1 MKNNLS
7 ISLVLSGILCSCLDA
22 QVMDIGTNFYRDYL
36 DLAQNKGIFKATDAP
51 LEFTQRNGT
60 KFTFDKIP
68 NNNAR
73 NNKGNF
79 TALGR
84 NFVVTATHVENGTN
98 AVDYNEKRGV
108 FGNTKY
114 EYLTRYSSTSTSKV
128 YNTETTYLRT
138 TKFIVEG
145 SVDPIDIPDLEI
157 SPASYNDQDIA
168 EIEVR
173 KIENYFKAIKNSG
186 GANGNDIFAYQAG
199 IGLLSLEK
207 PRIDPITGNPTGGYD
222 TIVDKD
228 GTNNQTLGASLNNIN
243 IINSVAYKKK
253 ISLLGDGNEVNGIYV
268 LPFTNDN
275 FRNKLYI
282 GDSGSGFFVYDTLK
296 NKWVLVGVTSVANG
310 TQNYASIVTARDFND
325 YKKEYENLVSGVNVL
340 GSALVQNKDNIFS
353 SANGSNIMLNSNLDL
368 GHGGIVVN
376 SGDFTLNSTNGS
388 KIAKFAGFDI
398 AGGASLNLNVVSD
411 TSVHKLGKGSLIV
424 SSSGNKPLRLGEGV
438 VELRALNAFD
448 KIYLT
453 SGRGLLRL
461 GVNESLNDK
470 IFFGNGGGA
479 LDLNGFDQTFNNIS
493 ANSSD
498 AKITNKNPQ
507 RATLAI
513 NGESGKDT
521 IFHANIDKNIEL
533 KHSGQGKELVFD
545 GGFDIDGALSLENAK
560 VTLQGHP
567 KTHAIGDASV
577 LTPLAKSKIA
587 AAGLSEPVYMDLT
600 RPSTLSQPDWDERKF
615 SAKDGIKLKSSE
627 LTIGKDAKLNG
638 DITAKNSVINL
649 SGELTHYIDKFDGS
663 NTYDDGLKYRQDV
676 QSGNLLVKDVK
687 FDNKIVMDSD
697 SLLRVGGGATK
708 LKELV
713 INGKD
718 TPLAKDVL
726 LGDGKFEIENL
737 EVSGA
742 QKLGFEPDS
751 VVKKSLKIKS
761 FGSENEPVLDFKK
774 VLTLGAGMK
783 FDVDFTAALKGG
795 MALDKTYTLV
805 SAQSIIN
812 EGAIFNNEQ
821 KLGDLFM
828 TYTISDGKIVMKLSD
843 KKGENPAVSSNVVQ
857 ERVSKFSQ
865 RENKILSMLKG
876 TPEFV
881 QAISSGDDEA
891 LRKLAQKADKDMRE
905 ISTSSLKMSIKALQN
920 SNELMNSRLFQVT
933 QLRAKADISQ
943 FKLAGLESDIMPSAK
958 MAYEAAEASR
968 ERNNFWANVNGAYFK
983 DKKSDGDLKFYGTN
997 IGYDR
1002 GYDEFILGVSAG
1014 VSKAKFSSNVLKDDA
1029 KIYSFG
1035 AYGLFER
1042 GAHEIQSNLNFAFIN
1057 SKRSLDEAQKA
1068 SAKGRGILSSNYYKY
1083 KISLSKSG
1091 EYEQSIKPLL
1101 ALELGANGIDG
1112 FKNDRYDQKS
1122 INDFNVAVAAGVEYA
1137 LNSDKNA
1144 FSVQFLVK
1152 QSVYNSEDKS
1162 YVSLN
1167 NSNEYVDY
1175 KLDNNKLSYKL
1186 TLNSDTKLSENLV
1199 LSSQLSGMLDN
1210 DKNYGISGG
1219 LKIEYKF

>member
-7 ISLVLSGILCSCLDA
+7 ISLVLSSILCSCLDA

-60 KFTFDKIP
+60 KFTFNKIP

-84 NFVVTATHVENGTN
+84 NFVVTANHTLLASAATNFNEN
-98 AVDYNEKRGV
+98 RGW
-108 FGNTKY
+108 FGNTLY
-114 EYLTRYSSTSTSKV
+114 EYATNSTQKL
-128 YNTETTYLRT
+128 YGADTTYLRT
-138 TKFIVEG
+138 SKYIVEG
-145 SVDPIDIPDLEI
+145 QIDPLDVPNLEI
-157 SPASYNDQDIA
+157 SSQNQTKDEANA
-168 EIEVR
+168 N
-173 KIENYFKAIKNSG
+173 KIEDRFRDIKNSG
-186 GANGNDIFAYQAG
+186 GASGENILAYEAG
-199 IGLLSLEK
+199 TGSLALEK
-207 PRIDPITGNPTGGYD
+207 PKSDSDGFAEVMSATEFENQN
-222 TIVDKD
+222 IV
-228 GTNNQTLGASLNNIN
+228 NNALGASVNEIG
-243 IINSVAYKKK
+243 VAYSAVYKSHYSSVSKPGVYLFMT
-253 ISLLGDGNEVNGIYV
+253 SNRG
-268 LPFTNDN
+268 
-275 FRNKLYI
+275 FRNRLLP
-282 GDSGSGFFVYDTLK
+282 GDSGSGFFVYDTVAQ
-296 NKWVLVGVTSVANG
+296 KWVLVGVLTGVEDNK
-310 TQNYASIVTARDFND
+310 NYASIVTARDFND
-325 YKKEYENLVSGVNVL
+325 YKKEYEKLVSGVNVL

-353 SANGSNIMLNSNLDL
+353 SANGSNITLSTNLDL
-368 GHGGIVVN
+368 GHGGIVVK

-461 GVNESLNDK
+461 GVNENLNDK

-498 AKITNKNPQ
+498 AKITNENSQ
-507 RATLAI
+507 RVALKI

-521 IFHANIDKNIEL
+521 IFHASIDKNIEL

-587 AAGLSEPVYMDLT
+587 AAGLSEPAYMDLA

-663 NTYDDGLKYRQDV
+663 NTYDDGLKYRQDIE
-676 QSGNLLVKDVK
+676 SKNLLVKDVK

-726 LGDGKFEIENL
+726 LGDGKFEVENL

-751 VVKKSLKIKS
+751 LIKKSLKIKS

-805 SAQSIIN
+805 SAQNIIN

-828 TYTISDGKIVMKLSD
+828 TYAISDGKIVMKLSD

-865 RENKILSMLKG
+865 REDKILSMLKG

-891 LRKLAQKADKDMRE
+891 LRKLAQKADKDMKE
-905 ISTSSLKMSIKALQN
+905 ISTSSLKVSIKALQN

-983 DKKSDGDLKFYGTN
+983 DRQSDGDLKFYGTN

-1068 SAKGRGILSSNYYKY
+1068 SVKGRGILSSNYYKY

-1137 LNSDKNA
+1137 LNSEKNA

-1186 TLNSDTKLSENLV
+1186 TLNSDAKLSENLV

>member
-7 ISLVLSGILCSCLDA
+7 ISLVLSSILCSCLDA
-22 QVMDIGTNFYRDYL
+22 QVMDVGTNFYRDYL
-36 DLAQNKGIFKATDAP
+36 DLAQNKGIFKATDTP
-51 LEFTQRNGT
+51 LEFTQRNGA
-60 KFTFDKIP
+60 KFTFNKIP

-79 TALGR
+79 TSLGR
-84 NFVVTATHVENGTN
+84 NFVVTANHTLLASAATNFNEN
-98 AVDYNEKRGV
+98 RGW
-108 FGNTKY
+108 FGNTLY
-114 EYLTRYSSTSTSKV
+114 EYATNSTQKL
-128 YNTETTYLRT
+128 YGADTTYLRT
-138 TKFIVEG
+138 SKYIVEG
-145 SVDPIDIPDLEI
+145 QIDPLDVPNLEI
-157 SPASYNDQDIA
+157 SSQDQTKDEA
-168 EIEVR
+168 NAK
-173 KIENYFKAIKNSG
+173 KIEDRFRDIKNSG
-186 GANGNDIFAYQAG
+186 GASGENILAYEAG
-199 IGLLSLEK
+199 TGSLALEK
-207 PRIDPITGNPTGGYD
+207 PKSD
-222 TIVDKD
+222 TDGFAEVMSATEFENQNIV
-228 GTNNQTLGASLNNIN
+228 NNALGASVSEIG
-243 IINSVAYKKK
+243 VAYSAVYKSHYSSVSKPGVYLFMT
-253 ISLLGDGNEVNGIYV
+253 SNRG
-268 LPFTNDN
+268 
-275 FRNKLYI
+275 FRNRLLP
-282 GDSGSGFFVYDTLK
+282 GDSGSGFFVYDTVAQ
-296 NKWVLVGVTSVANG
+296 KWVLVGVLTGVEDNK
-310 TQNYASIVTARDFND
+310 NYASIVTARDFND
-325 YKKEYENLVSGVNVL
+325 YKKGYENLVSGVNVL
-340 GSALVQNKDNIFS
+340 GSALVKNKDNIFS
-353 SANGSNIMLNSNLDL
+353 SANGSNITLSTNLDL

-398 AGGASLNLNVVSD
+398 ARGASLNLNVTSD

-424 SSSGNKPLRLGEGV
+424 SSSGNKPLRLGDGV

-461 GVNESLNDK
+461 GVDENLNDK

-479 LDLNGFDQTFNNIS
+479 LDLNGFDQTFDNIS

-498 AKITNKNPQ
+498 AKITNANSQ
-507 RATLAI
+507 RATLKI

-521 IFHANIDKNIEL
+521 IFHASIDKNIEL
-533 KHSGQGKELVFD
+533 RHSGQGKELIFD

-567 KTHAIGDASV
+567 KTHAVGDASV

-587 AAGLSEPVYMDLT
+587 AAGLSEPAYMDLT

-663 NTYDDGLKYRQDV
+663 NTYDDGLKYRQDIE
-676 QSGNLLVKDVK
+676 SKNLLVKDVK

-726 LGDGKFEIENL
+726 LGDGKFEVENL

-751 VVKKSLKIKS
+751 LIKKSLKIKS

-805 SAQSIIN
+805 SAQNIIN

-828 TYTISDGKIVMKLSD
+828 TYAISDGKIVMKLSD

-857 ERVSKFSQ
+857 ESVSKFSQ

-983 DKKSDGDLKFYGTN
+983 DRQSDGDLKFYGTN

-1014 VSKAKFSSNVLKDDA
+1014 VSKAKFSSDILKDDA

-1057 SKRSLDEAQKA
+1057 SKRGLDEAQKA

-1091 EYEQSIKPLL
+1091 EFEQSIKPLL

-1122 INDFNVAVAAGVEYA
+1122 VNDFNVAVAAGVEYA

>member
-1 MKNNLS
+1 MKNNLG
-7 ISLVLSGILCSCLDA
+7 ISLVVSSILCSCLDA
-22 QVMDIGTNFYRDYL
+22 QVMDVGTNFYRDYL

-51 LEFTQRNGT
+51 LEFTQRNGG
-60 KFTFDKIP
+60 KFTFNKIP

-84 NFVVTATHVENGTN
+84 NFVVTANHTLLASAATNFNEN
-98 AVDYNEKRGV
+98 RGW
-108 FGNTKY
+108 FGNTLY
-114 EYLTRYSSTSTSKV
+114 EYATNSTQKL
-128 YNTETTYLRT
+128 YGADTTYLRT
-138 TKFIVEG
+138 SKYIVEG
-145 SVDPIDIPDLEI
+145 QIDPLDVPNLEI
-157 SPASYNDQDIA
+157 SSQDQAKDEA
-168 EIEVR
+168 NAN
-173 KIENYFKAIKNSG
+173 KIEDRFRDIKNSG
-186 GANGNDIFAYQAG
+186 GASGENILAYEAG
-199 IGLLSLEK
+199 TGSLALEK
-207 PRIDPITGNPTGGYD
+207 PKSD
-222 TIVDKD
+222 TDGFAEVMSATEFEHQNIV
-228 GTNNQTLGASLNNIN
+228 NNALGASVNEIG
-243 IINSVAYKKK
+243 VAYSAVYKSHYSSVSKPGVYLFMT
-253 ISLLGDGNEVNGIYV
+253 SNRG
-268 LPFTNDN
+268 
-275 FRNKLYI
+275 FRNRLLP
-282 GDSGSGFFVYDTLK
+282 GDSGSGFFVYDTVAQ
-296 NKWVLVGVTSVANG
+296 KWVLVGVLTGVEDNK
-310 TQNYASIVTARDFND
+310 NYASIVTARDFND

-340 GSALVQNKDNIFS
+340 GSALVKNKDNIFS
-353 SANGSNIMLNSNLDL
+353 SANGSNITLSSNLDL

-398 AGGASLNLNVVSD
+398 ARGASLNLNVTSD
-411 TSVHKLGKGSLIV
+411 TSVHKVGKGSLIV

-461 GVNESLNDK
+461 GVNENLNNK

-479 LDLNGFDQTFNNIS
+479 LDLNGFDQTFDNIS

-498 AKITNKNPQ
+498 AKITNANSQ
-507 RATLAI
+507 RATLTI

-521 IFHANIDKNIEL
+521 IFHASIDKNIEL

-567 KTHAIGDASV
+567 KTHAVGDASV

-587 AAGLSEPVYMDLT
+587 AAGLSEPAYMDLA

-663 NTYDDGLKYRQDV
+663 NTYDDGLKYRQDIE
-676 QSGNLLVKDVK
+676 SKNLLVKDVK

-697 SLLRVGGGATK
+697 SLLRVGGGTTK

-726 LGDGKFEIENL
+726 LGDGKFEVENL

-751 VVKKSLKIKS
+751 LIKKSLKIKS

-805 SAQSIIN
+805 SAQKIIN

-828 TYTISDGKIVMKLSD
+828 TYAINGGKIEMKLSD
-843 KKGENPAVSSNVVQ
+843 KKGENPAVSPNIVQ
-857 ERVSKFSQ
+857 ERVLKFSQ
-865 RENKILSMLKG
+865 RENKILNMLKG
-876 TPEFV
+876 TPDFM

-891 LRKLAQKADKDMRE
+891 LRKLAQKADKNMRE
-905 ISTSSLKMSIKALQN
+905 ISTSSLKMSMKALQN

-933 QLRAKADISQ
+933 QLRAKADISE

-958 MAYEAAEASR
+958 MAYDAAEASR
-968 ERNNFWANVNGAYFK
+968 ERNNFWVNANGAYFK
-983 DKKSDGDLKFYGTN
+983 DRQSDGDLKFYGTN

-1014 VSKAKFSSNVLKDDA
+1014 VSKAKFSSNMLKDDA
-1029 KIYSFG
+1029 KIYSLG

-1042 GAHEIQSNLNFAFIN
+1042 GPHEIQSNLNFAFIN

-1068 SAKGRGILSSNYYKY
+1068 SVKGRGILSSNYYKY
-1083 KISLSKSG
+1083 KILLSKSG

-1186 TLNSDTKLSENLV
+1186 TLNSETKLSENLV

>member
-7 ISLVLSGILCSCLDA
+7 ISLVLSSILYSCLDA

-60 KFTFDKIP
+60 KFTFNKIP

-79 TALGR
+79 TSLGR
-84 NFVVTATHVENGTN
+84 NFVVTANHTLLASAATNFNEN
-98 AVDYNEKRGV
+98 RGW
-108 FGNTKY
+108 FGNTLY
-114 EYLTRYSSTSTSKV
+114 EYATNSTQKL
-128 YNTETTYLRT
+128 YGADTTYLRT
-138 TKFIVEG
+138 SKYIVEG
-145 SVDPIDIPDLEI
+145 QIDPLDVPNLEI
-157 SPASYNDQDIA
+157 SSQDQTKDEA
-168 EIEVR
+168 NANNIEDR
-173 KIENYFKAIKNSG
+173 FRDIKNSG
-186 GANGNDIFAYQAG
+186 GASGENILAYEAG
-199 IGLLSLEK
+199 TGSLALEK
-207 PRIDPITGNPTGGYD
+207 PKSD
-222 TIVDKD
+222 TDGFAEVMSATEFEHQNIV
-228 GTNNQTLGASLNNIN
+228 NNALGASVNEIG
-243 IINSVAYKKK
+243 VAYSAVYKSHYSSVSKPGVYLFMT
-253 ISLLGDGNEVNGIYV
+253 SSRS
-268 LPFTNDN
+268 
-275 FRNKLYI
+275 FRNRLLP
-282 GDSGSGFFVYDTLK
+282 GDSGSGFFVYDTVAQ
-296 NKWVLVGVTSVANG
+296 KWVLVGVLTGVEDNK
-310 TQNYASIVTARDFND
+310 NYASIVTARDFND

-353 SANGSNIMLNSNLDL
+353 SANGSNITLNSNLDL

-376 SGDFTLNSTNGS
+376 SGDFTLNSTNDS

-398 AGGASLNLNVVSD
+398 AVGASLNLNVTSD

-424 SSSGNKPLRLGEGV
+424 SSSGNKPLRLGDGV

-461 GVNESLNDK
+461 GVNENLNDRV
-470 IFFGNGGGA
+470 FFGNGGGE
-479 LDLNGFDQTFNNIS
+479 LDLNGFDQTFDNIS

-498 AKITNKNPQ
+498 AKITNANSQ
-507 RATLAI
+507 RATLTI

-521 IFHANIDKNIEL
+521 IFHASIDKNIEL
-533 KHSGQGKELVFD
+533 RHSGQGKELVFD

-587 AAGLSEPVYMDLT
+587 AAGLSEPDYMDLT

-663 NTYDDGLKYRQDV
+663 NTYDDGLKYRQDIE
-676 QSGNLLVKDVK
+676 SKNLLVKDVK

-697 SLLRVGGGATK
+697 SLLRVGGGTTK

-726 LGDGKFEIENL
+726 LGDGKFEVENL

-751 VVKKSLKIKS
+751 LIKKSLKIKS

-805 SAQSIIN
+805 SAQNIIN

-828 TYTISDGKIVMKLSD
+828 TYAISDGKIVMKLSD

-857 ERVSKFSQ
+857 ESVSKFSQ

-891 LRKLAQKADKDMRE
+891 LRKLAQKADKDMKE
-905 ISTSSLKMSIKALQN
+905 ISTSSLKVSIKALQN

-983 DKKSDGDLKFYGTN
+983 DRQSDGDLKFYGTN

-1122 INDFNVAVAAGVEYA
+1122 INDFNVAVTAGVEYA
-1137 LNSDKNA
+1137 LNSDKSA

-1167 NSNEYVDY
+1167 NSSEYVDY

>member
-7 ISLVLSGILCSCLDA
+7 ISLVLSSILCSCLDA

-36 DLAQNKGIFKATDAP
+36 DLAQNKGIFKASDAP

-79 TALGR
+79 TSLGR
-84 NFVVTATHVENGTN
+84 SFVVTANHTLLASAATNFNEN
-98 AVDYNEKRGV
+98 RGW
-108 FGNTKY
+108 FGNTLY
-114 EYLTRYSSTSTSKV
+114 EYATNSTQKL
-128 YNTETTYLRT
+128 YGADTTYLRT
-138 TKFIVEG
+138 SKYIVEG
-145 SVDPIDIPDLEI
+145 QIDPLDVPNLEI
-157 SPASYNDQDIA
+157 SSQDQTKDEA
-168 EIEVR
+168 NAK
-173 KIENYFKAIKNSG
+173 KIEDRFRDIKNSG
-186 GANGNDIFAYQAG
+186 GASGENILAYEAG
-199 IGLLSLEK
+199 TGSLALEK
-207 PRIDPITGNPTGGYD
+207 PKSDSDGFAEVMSATEFENQN
-222 TIVDKD
+222 IV
-228 GTNNQTLGASLNNIN
+228 NNALGASVNEIG
-243 IINSVAYKKK
+243 VAYSAVYKSHYSSVSKPGVYLFMT
-253 ISLLGDGNEVNGIYV
+253 SNRG
-268 LPFTNDN
+268 
-275 FRNKLYI
+275 FRNRLLP
-282 GDSGSGFFVYDTLK
+282 GDSGSGFFVYDTVAQ
-296 NKWVLVGVTSVANG
+296 KWVLVGVLTGVEDNK
-310 TQNYASIVTARDFND
+310 NYASIVTARDFND

-353 SANGSNIMLNSNLDL
+353 SVNGSNITLNSNLDL

-376 SGDFTLNSTNGS
+376 SGDLTLNSTNGS

-461 GVNESLNDK
+461 GVNENLNDK

-498 AKITNKNPQ
+498 AKITNENSQ

-521 IFHANIDKNIEL
+521 IFHASIDKNIEL

-587 AAGLSEPVYMDLT
+587 AAGLSEPAYMDLT

-663 NTYDDGLKYRQDV
+663 NTYNDGLKYRQDIE
-676 QSGNLLVKDVK
+676 SKNLLVKDVK
-687 FDNKIVMDSD
+687 FDNKIVIDSD
-697 SLLRVGGGATK
+697 SLLRVGGGVTK

-726 LGDGKFEIENL
+726 LGDGKFEVENL

-742 QKLGFEPDS
+742 QKLSFEPDS
-751 VVKKSLKIKS
+751 LIKKSLKIKS

-805 SAQSIIN
+805 SAQNIIN

-828 TYTISDGKIVMKLSD
+828 TYAISDGKIVMKLSD
-843 KKGENPAVSSNVVQ
+843 KKGENPAISSNVVQ

-905 ISTSSLKMSIKALQN
+905 ISTSSIKMSIKALQN

-983 DKKSDGDLKFYGTN
+983 DRQSDGDLKFYGTN

-1014 VSKAKFSSNVLKDDA
+1014 VSKAKFSSDILKDDA

-1091 EYEQSIKPLL
+1091 EFEQSIKPLL
-1101 ALELGANGIDG
+1101 ALEFGANGIDG

-1137 LNSDKNA
+1137 LNSEKNA

-1167 NSNEYVDY
+1167 NSSEYVDY

>member
-7 ISLVLSGILCSCLDA
+7 ISLVLSSVLCSCLDA

-60 KFTFDKIP
+60 KFTFNKIP

-79 TALGR
+79 TSLGR
-84 NFVVTATHVENGTN
+84 NFVVTANHTLLASAATNFNEN
-98 AVDYNEKRGV
+98 RGW
-108 FGNTKY
+108 FGNTLY
-114 EYLTRYSSTSTSKV
+114 EYATNSTQKL
-128 YNTETTYLRT
+128 YGADTTYLRT
-138 TKFIVEG
+138 SKYIVEG
-145 SVDPIDIPDLEI
+145 QIDPLDVPNLEI
-157 SPASYNDQDIA
+157 SSQDQAKDEA
-168 EIEVR
+168 NAN
-173 KIENYFKAIKNSG
+173 KIEDRFRDIKNSG
-186 GANGNDIFAYQAG
+186 GASGENILAYEAG
-199 IGLLSLEK
+199 TGSLALEK
-207 PRIDPITGNPTGGYD
+207 PKSDSDGFAEVMSATEFENQN
-222 TIVDKD
+222 IV
-228 GTNNQTLGASLNNIN
+228 NNALSASVNEIG
-243 IINSVAYKKK
+243 VAYSAVYKSHYSSVSKP
-253 ISLLGDGNEVNGIYV
+253 GIY
-268 LPFTNDN
+268 LFMTSNRG
-275 FRNKLYI
+275 FRNRLLP
-282 GDSGSGFFVYDTLK
+282 GDSGSGFFVYDTVAQ
-296 NKWVLVGVTSVANG
+296 KWVLVGVLTGVEDNK
-310 TQNYASIVTARDFND
+310 NYASIVTARDFND
-325 YKKEYENLVSGVNVL
+325 YKQEYENLVSGVNVL

-353 SANGSNIMLNSNLDL
+353 SANGSNITLNTNLDL

-398 AGGASLNLNVVSD
+398 ARGASLNLNVTSD
-411 TSVHKLGKGSLIV
+411 TSVHKVGKGSLIV

-461 GVNESLNDK
+461 GVNENLNDK

-479 LDLNGFDQTFNNIS
+479 LDINGFDQTFDNIS

-498 AKITNKNPQ
+498 AKITNANSQ
-507 RATLAI
+507 RAMLTI

-521 IFHANIDKNIEL
+521 IFHASIDKNIEL

-577 LTPLAKSKIA
+577 LTNEAKSKIA
-587 AAGLSEPVYMDLT
+587 AAGLSEPAYMDLT

-663 NTYDDGLKYRQDV
+663 NTYNDGLKYRQDIE
-676 QSGNLLVKDVK
+676 SKNLLVKDVK
-687 FDNKIVMDSD
+687 FDNKIVIDSD
-697 SLLRVGGGATK
+697 SLLKVGGGTTK

-726 LGDGKFEIENL
+726 LGDGKFEVENL

-751 VVKKSLKIKS
+751 LIKKSLKIKS

-828 TYTISDGKIVMKLSD
+828 TYAINGGKIEMKLSD
-843 KKGENPAVSSNVVQ
+843 KKGENPAVSPNIVQ

-865 RENKILSMLKG
+865 RESKILSMLKG

-891 LRKLAQKADKDMRE
+891 LRKLAQKADKEMKE

-983 DKKSDGDLKFYGTN
+983 DKISDGDLKFYGTN

-1002 GYDEFILGVSAG
+1002 GYDEFILGLSAG
-1014 VSKAKFSSNVLKDDA
+1014 VSKAKFSSNMLKDDA

-1035 AYGLFER
+1035 AYWLFER

-1057 SKRSLDEAQKA
+1057 SKRSLDERQKA
-1068 SAKGRGILSSNYYKY
+1068 SVKGRGILSSNYYKY

-1091 EYEQSIKPLL
+1091 EFEQSIKPLL
-1101 ALELGANGIDG
+1101 ALELGTNGIDG

-1167 NSNEYVDY
+1167 NSSEYVDY

-1199 LSSQLSGMLDN
+1199 LSSQLSGMLDK

>member
-7 ISLVLSGILCSCLDA
+7 ISLVLSSILCSCLDA

-51 LEFTQRNGT
+51 LEFAQRNGT
-60 KFTFDKIP
+60 KFTFNKIP

-79 TALGR
+79 TSLGR
-84 NFVVTATHVENGTN
+84 NFVVTANHTLLASAATNFNEN
-98 AVDYNEKRGV
+98 RGW
-108 FGNTKY
+108 FGNTLY
-114 EYLTRYSSTSTSKV
+114 EYATNSTQKL
-128 YNTETTYLRT
+128 YGADTTYLRT
-138 TKFIVEG
+138 SKYIVEG
-145 SVDPIDIPDLEI
+145 QIDPLDVPNLEI
-157 SPASYNDQDIA
+157 SSQDQTKDEA
-168 EIEVR
+168 NAK
-173 KIENYFKAIKNSG
+173 KIEDRFRDIKNSG
-186 GANGNDIFAYQAG
+186 GASGENILAYEAG
-199 IGLLSLEK
+199 TGSLALEK
-207 PRIDPITGNPTGGYD
+207 PKSDSDGFAEVMSATEFENQN
-222 TIVDKD
+222 IV
-228 GTNNQTLGASLNNIN
+228 NNALGASVNEIG
-243 IINSVAYKKK
+243 VAYSAVYKSHYSSVSKPGVYLFMT
-253 ISLLGDGNEVNGIYV
+253 SNRG
-268 LPFTNDN
+268 
-275 FRNKLYI
+275 FRNRLLP
-282 GDSGSGFFVYDTLK
+282 GDSGSGFFVYDTVAQ
-296 NKWVLVGVTSVANG
+296 KWVLVGVLTGVEDNK
-310 TQNYASIVTARDFND
+310 NYASIVTARDFND

-353 SANGSNIMLNSNLDL
+353 SANGSNITLNSNLDL

-376 SGDFTLNSTNGS
+376 SGDLTLNSTNGS

-398 AGGASLNLNVVSD
+398 ARGASLNLNVVSD

-461 GVNESLNDK
+461 GVNENLNDK

-479 LDLNGFDQTFNNIS
+479 LDLNGFDQTFDNIS

-498 AKITNKNPQ
+498 AKITNENPQ

-513 NGESGKDT
+513 NGESGEDT
-521 IFHANIDKNIEL
+521 IFHASIDKNIEL

-567 KTHAIGDASV
+567 KMHAIGDASV

-587 AAGLSEPVYMDLT
+587 AAGLSEPAYMDLT

-663 NTYDDGLKYRQDV
+663 NTYDDGLKYRQDIE
-676 QSGNLLVKDVK
+676 SKNLLVKDVK

-713 INGKD
+713 INGKG

-726 LGDGKFEIENL
+726 LGDGKFEVENL

-751 VVKKSLKIKS
+751 LIKKSLKIKS

-805 SAQSIIN
+805 SAQNIIN

-828 TYTISDGKIVMKLSD
+828 TYAISDGKIVMKLSD

-891 LRKLAQKADKDMRE
+891 LRKLAQKADKDMKE
-905 ISTSSLKMSIKALQN
+905 ISTSSLKMSIKVLQN

-983 DKKSDGDLKFYGTN
+983 DRQSDGDLKFYGTN

-1068 SAKGRGILSSNYYKY
+1068 SVKGRGILSSNYYKY

>member
-7 ISLVLSGILCSCLDA
+7 ISLVLSSILCSCLDA

-51 LEFTQRNGT
+51 LEFTQRNGA
-60 KFTFDKIP
+60 KFRFDKIP

-79 TALGR
+79 TSLGR
-84 NFVVTATHVENGTN
+84 NFVVTANHTLLASAATNFNEN
-98 AVDYNEKRGV
+98 RGW
-108 FGNTKY
+108 FGNTLY
-114 EYLTRYSSTSTSKV
+114 EYATNSTQKL
-128 YNTETTYLRT
+128 YGADTTYLRT
-138 TKFIVEG
+138 SKYIVEG
-145 SVDPIDIPDLEI
+145 QIDPLDVPNLEI
-157 SPASYNDQDIA
+157 SSQDQTKDEA
-168 EIEVR
+168 NAK
-173 KIENYFKAIKNSG
+173 KIEDRFRDIKNSG
-186 GANGNDIFAYQAG
+186 GASGENILAYEAG
-199 IGLLSLEK
+199 TGSLALEK
-207 PRIDPITGNPTGGYD
+207 PKSD
-222 TIVDKD
+222 TDGFAEVMSATEFENQNIV
-228 GTNNQTLGASLNNIN
+228 NNALGASVNEIG
-243 IINSVAYKKK
+243 VAYSAVYKSHYSSVSKPGVYLFMT
-253 ISLLGDGNEVNGIYV
+253 SNRG
-268 LPFTNDN
+268 
-275 FRNKLYI
+275 FRNRLLP
-282 GDSGSGFFVYDTLK
+282 GDSGSGFFVYDTVAQ
-296 NKWVLVGVTSVANG
+296 KWVLVGVLTGVEDNK
-310 TQNYASIVTARDFND
+310 NYASIVTARDFND

-353 SANGSNIMLNSNLDL
+353 SVNGSNITLNSNLDL

-376 SGDFTLNSTNGS
+376 SGDLTLNSTNGS

-461 GVNESLNDK
+461 GVNENLNDK

-498 AKITNKNPQ
+498 AKITNENSQ

-521 IFHANIDKNIEL
+521 IFHASIDKNIEL

-587 AAGLSEPVYMDLT
+587 AAGLSEPAYMDLT

-663 NTYDDGLKYRQDV
+663 NTYDDGLKYRQDIE
-676 QSGNLLVKDVK
+676 SKNLLVKDVK

-726 LGDGKFEIENL
+726 LGDGKFEVENL

-751 VVKKSLKIKS
+751 LIKKSLKIKN

-805 SAQSIIN
+805 SAQNIIN

-821 KLGDLFM
+821 KLEDLFM
-828 TYTISDGKIVMKLSD
+828 TYAISDGKIVMKLSD

-983 DKKSDGDLKFYGTN
+983 DKISDGDLKFYGTN

-1014 VSKAKFSSNVLKDDA
+1014 VSKAKFSSDILKDDA

-1042 GAHEIQSNLNFAFIN
+1042 GVHEIQSNLNFAFIN
-1057 SKRSLDEAQKA
+1057 SKRSLYEAQKA
-1068 SAKGRGILSSNYYKY
+1068 SVKGRGILSSNYYKY

-1101 ALELGANGIDG
+1101 ALELGTNGIDG

>member
-7 ISLVLSGILCSCLDA
+7 ISLVLSSILCSCLDA

-60 KFTFDKIP
+60 KFRFDKIP

-84 NFVVTATHVENGTN
+84 NFVVTANHTLLASAATNFDEN
-98 AVDYNEKRGV
+98 RGW
-108 FGNTKY
+108 FGNTLY
-114 EYLTRYSSTSTSKV
+114 EYATNSTQKL
-128 YNTETTYLRT
+128 YGADTTYLRT
-138 TKFIVEG
+138 SKYIVEG
-145 SVDPIDIPDLEI
+145 QIDPLDVPNLDI
-157 SPASYNDQDIA
+157 SSQDQTKDEA
-168 EIEVR
+168 NAK
-173 KIENYFKAIKNSG
+173 KIEDRFRDIKNSG
-186 GANGNDIFAYQAG
+186 GASGENILAYEAG
-199 IGLLSLEK
+199 TGSLALEK
-207 PRIDPITGNPTGGYD
+207 PKSDSDGFAEVMSATEFENQN
-222 TIVDKD
+222 IV
-228 GTNNQTLGASLNNIN
+228 NNALGASVNEIG
-243 IINSVAYKKK
+243 VAYSAVYKSHYSSVSKPGVYLFMT
-253 ISLLGDGNEVNGIYV
+253 SNRG
-268 LPFTNDN
+268 
-275 FRNKLYI
+275 FRNRLLP
-282 GDSGSGFFVYDTLK
+282 GDSGSGFFVYDTVAQ
-296 NKWVLVGVTSVANG
+296 KWVLVGVLTGVEDNK
-310 TQNYASIVTARDFND
+310 NYASIVTARDFND
-325 YKKEYENLVSGVNVL
+325 YKQEYENLVSGVNVL

-353 SANGSNIMLNSNLDL
+353 SANGSNITLNFNLDL

-398 AGGASLNLNVVSD
+398 AGGASLNLNVTSD

-461 GVNESLNDK
+461 GVNENLNDK

-479 LDLNGFDQTFNNIS
+479 LDLNGFDQTFDNIS

-498 AKITNKNPQ
+498 AKITNANSQ
-507 RATLAI
+507 RATLTI

-521 IFHANIDKNIEL
+521 IFHASIDKNIEL
-533 KHSGQGKELVFD
+533 RHSGQGKELVFD

-587 AAGLSEPVYMDLT
+587 AAGLSEPAYMDLT
-600 RPSTLSQPDWDERKF
+600 RPSTLYQPDWDERKF

-663 NTYDDGLKYRQDV
+663 NTYDDGLKYRQDIE
-676 QSGNLLVKDVK
+676 SGNLLVKDVK

-697 SLLRVGGGATK
+697 SLLRVGGGTTK

-726 LGDGKFEIENL
+726 LGDGKFEVENL
-737 EVSGA
+737 EISGA

-805 SAQSIIN
+805 SAQNIIN

-828 TYTISDGKIVMKLSD
+828 TYAISDGKIVMKLSD

-881 QAISSGDDEA
+881 QAISSDDDEA
-891 LRKLAQKADKDMRE
+891 LRKLAQKADKDMKE

-933 QLRAKADISQ
+933 QLRTKADISQ

-983 DKKSDGDLKFYGTN
+983 DRQSDGDLKFYGTN
-997 IGYDR
+997 VGYDR

-1042 GAHEIQSNLNFAFIN
+1042 GPHEIQSNLNFAFIN

-1068 SAKGRGILSSNYYKY
+1068 SVKGRGILSSNYYKY

-1091 EYEQSIKPLL
+1091 EFEQSIKPLL
-1101 ALELGANGIDG
+1101 ALELGTNGIDG

-1122 INDFNVAVAAGVEYA
+1122 VNDFNVAVAAGVEYA

>member
-7 ISLVLSGILCSCLDA
+7 ISLVVSSILSSCLDA

-36 DLAQNKGIFKATDAP
+36 DFAQNKGIFKATDAP
-51 LEFTQRNGT
+51 LEFTQRNGA
-60 KFTFDKIP
+60 KFRFDKIP

-79 TALGR
+79 TSIGR
-84 NFVVTATHVENGTN
+84 NFVVTANHTLLASAATNFNEN
-98 AVDYNEKRGV
+98 RGW
-108 FGNTKY
+108 FGNTLY
-114 EYLTRYSSTSTSKV
+114 EYATNSTQKL
-128 YNTETTYLRT
+128 YGADTTYLRT
-138 TKFIVEG
+138 SKYIVEG
-145 SVDPIDIPDLEI
+145 QIDPLDVPNLEI
-157 SPASYNDQDIA
+157 SSQDQAKDEA
-168 EIEVR
+168 NAK
-173 KIENYFKAIKNSG
+173 KIEDRFRDIKNSG
-186 GANGNDIFAYQAG
+186 GASGENILAYEAG
-199 IGLLSLEK
+199 TGSLALEK
-207 PRIDPITGNPTGGYD
+207 PKSDSDGFAEVMSATEFEHQN
-222 TIVDKD
+222 IV
-228 GTNNQTLGASLNNIN
+228 NNALGASVNEIG
-243 IINSVAYKKK
+243 VAYSAVYKSHYSSVSKPGVYLFMT
-253 ISLLGDGNEVNGIYV
+253 SNRG
-268 LPFTNDN
+268 
-275 FRNKLYI
+275 FRNRLLP
-282 GDSGSGFFVYDTLK
+282 GDSGSGFFVYDTVAQ
-296 NKWVLVGVTSVANG
+296 KWVLVGVLTGVEDNK
-310 TQNYASIVTARDFND
+310 NYASIVTARDFND
-325 YKKEYENLVSGVNVL
+325 YKKEYKNLVSGVNVL

-353 SANGSNIMLNSNLDL
+353 SANGSNITLNSNLDL

-461 GVNESLNDK
+461 GVNENLNDK

-479 LDLNGFDQTFNNIS
+479 LELNGFDQTFNNIS

-498 AKITNKNPQ
+498 AKITNENSQ
-507 RATLAI
+507 RVALKI

-521 IFHANIDKNIEL
+521 IFHASIDKNIEL

-587 AAGLSEPVYMDLT
+587 AAGLSEPAYMDLT
-600 RPSTLSQPDWDERKF
+600 RPSTLSQPDWDERNF

-627 LTIGKDAKLNG
+627 LTIGKYAKLNG

-663 NTYDDGLKYRQDV
+663 NTYDDGLKYRQDIE
-676 QSGNLLVKDVK
+676 SKNLLVKDVK

-697 SLLRVGGGATK
+697 SLLRVGGGVTK

-726 LGDGKFEIENL
+726 LGDGKFEVENL

-742 QKLGFEPDS
+742 QKLGFEPNS
-751 VVKKSLKIKS
+751 LIKKSLKIKS

-821 KLGDLFM
+821 KFGDLFM
-828 TYTISDGKIVMKLSD
+828 TYAINGGKIEMKLSD
-843 KKGENPAVSSNVVQ
+843 KKGENPAVSPNIVQ

-891 LRKLAQKADKDMRE
+891 LRKLAQKADKDMKE
-905 ISTSSLKMSIKALQN
+905 ISTSSLKVSIKALQN

-968 ERNNFWANVNGAYFK
+968 ERSNFWANVNGAYFK
-983 DKKSDGDLKFYGTN
+983 DKINDGDLKFYGTN

-1014 VSKAKFSSNVLKDDA
+1014 VSKAKFISNVLKDDA

-1042 GAHEIQSNLNFAFIN
+1042 GPHEIQSNLNFAFIN

-1068 SAKGRGILSSNYYKY
+1068 SVKGRGILSSNYYKY

-1091 EYEQSIKPLL
+1091 EFEQSIKPLL
-1101 ALELGANGIDG
+1101 ALELGANGIVG

-1122 INDFNVAVAAGVEYA
+1122 INDFNVAVVAGVEYA
-1137 LNSDKNA
+1137 LNSEKNA

>member
-7 ISLVLSGILCSCLDA
+7 ISLVLSSILCSCLDA

-51 LEFTQRNGT
+51 LEFTQRNGA
-60 KFTFDKIP
+60 KFTFNKIP

-79 TALGR
+79 TSLGR
-84 NFVVTATHVENGTN
+84 NFVVTANHTLLASAATNFNEN
-98 AVDYNEKRGV
+98 RGW
-108 FGNTKY
+108 FGNTLY
-114 EYLTRYSSTSTSKV
+114 EYATNSTQKL
-128 YNTETTYLRT
+128 YGADTTYLRT
-138 TKFIVEG
+138 SKYIVEG
-145 SVDPIDIPDLEI
+145 QIDPLDVPNLEI
-157 SPASYNDQDIA
+157 SSQDQTKDEA
-168 EIEVR
+168 NAN
-173 KIENYFKAIKNSG
+173 KIEDRFRDIKNSG
-186 GANGNDIFAYQAG
+186 GASGENILAYEAG
-199 IGLLSLEK
+199 TGSLALEK
-207 PRIDPITGNPTGGYD
+207 PKSDSDGFAEVMSATEFENQN
-222 TIVDKD
+222 IV
-228 GTNNQTLGASLNNIN
+228 NNALGASVNEIG
-243 IINSVAYKKK
+243 VAYSAVYKSHYSSVSKPGVYLFMT
-253 ISLLGDGNEVNGIYV
+253 SNRG
-268 LPFTNDN
+268 
-275 FRNKLYI
+275 FRNRLLP
-282 GDSGSGFFVYDTLK
+282 GDSGSGFFVYDTVAQ
-296 NKWVLVGVTSVANG
+296 KWVLVGVLTGVEDNK
-310 TQNYASIVTARDFND
+310 NYASIVTARDFND

-353 SANGSNIMLNSNLDL
+353 SANGSNITLNSNLDL

-376 SGDFTLNSTNGS
+376 SGDLTLNSTNGS

-398 AGGASLNLNVVSD
+398 ARGASLNLNVTSD

-461 GVNESLNDK
+461 GVNENLNDK

-498 AKITNKNPQ
+498 AKITNENSQ

-587 AAGLSEPVYMDLT
+587 AAGLSEPAYMDLT

-663 NTYDDGLKYRQDV
+663 NTYNDGLKYRQDIE
-676 QSGNLLVKDVK
+676 SKNLLVKDVK
-687 FDNKIVMDSD
+687 FDNKIVIDSD

-726 LGDGKFEIENL
+726 LGDGKFEVENL

-751 VVKKSLKIKS
+751 LIKKSLKIKS

-805 SAQSIIN
+805 SAQNIIN

-828 TYTISDGKIVMKLSD
+828 TYAISDGKIVMKLSD
-843 KKGENPAVSSNVVQ
+843 KKGENPAISSNVVQ

-881 QAISSGDDEA
+881 HANSSGDDEA

-933 QLRAKADISQ
+933 QLRTKADISQ

-983 DKKSDGDLKFYGTN
+983 DRQSDGDLKFYGTN
-997 IGYDR
+997 VGYDR

-1035 AYGLFER
+1035 AYGLFEK
-1042 GAHEIQSNLNFAFIN
+1042 GPHEIQSNLNFAFIN

-1091 EYEQSIKPLL
+1091 EFEQSIKPLL
-1101 ALELGANGIDG
+1101 ALELGANDIDG

-1122 INDFNVAVAAGVEYA
+1122 VNDFNVAVAAGVEYA

>member
-7 ISLVLSGILCSCLDA
+7 ISIVLSSILCSCLDA

-51 LEFTQRNGT
+51 LEFTQRNGA
-60 KFTFDKIP
+60 KFTFNKIP

-79 TALGR
+79 TSLGR
-84 NFVVTATHVENGTN
+84 NFVVTANHTLLASAATNFNEN
-98 AVDYNEKRGV
+98 RGW
-108 FGNTKY
+108 FGNTLY
-114 EYLTRYSSTSTSKV
+114 EYATNSTQKL
-128 YNTETTYLRT
+128 YGADTTYLRT
-138 TKFIVEG
+138 SKYIVEG
-145 SVDPIDIPDLEI
+145 QIDPLDVPNLEI
-157 SPASYNDQDIA
+157 SSQDQTKDEA
-168 EIEVR
+168 NAN
-173 KIENYFKAIKNSG
+173 KIEDRFRDIKNSG
-186 GANGNDIFAYQAG
+186 GASGENILAYEAGTGSLALERPKSDTDGFAEVMSATEFENQ
-199 IGLLSLEK
+199 
-207 PRIDPITGNPTGGYD
+207 N
-222 TIVDKD
+222 IV
-228 GTNNQTLGASLNNIN
+228 NNALGASVNEIG
-243 IINSVAYKKK
+243 VAYSAVYKSHYSSVSKPGVYLFMT
-253 ISLLGDGNEVNGIYV
+253 SNRG
-268 LPFTNDN
+268 
-275 FRNKLYI
+275 FRNRLLP
-282 GDSGSGFFVYDTLK
+282 GDSGSGFFVYDTVAQ
-296 NKWVLVGVTSVANG
+296 KWVLVGVLTGVEDNK
-310 TQNYASIVTARDFND
+310 NYASIVTARDFND

-353 SANGSNIMLNSNLDL
+353 SANGSNITLSTNLDL

-376 SGDFTLNSTNGS
+376 SGDLTLNSTNGS

-398 AGGASLNLNVVSD
+398 AGGASLNLNVTSD

-461 GVNESLNDK
+461 GVNENLNDK

-498 AKITNKNPQ
+498 AKITNDNSQ

-521 IFHANIDKNIEL
+521 IFHASIDKNIEL
-533 KHSGQGKELVFD
+533 KHSGQGKELIFD

-577 LTPLAKSKIA
+577 LTPLAKSKMA
-587 AAGLSEPVYMDLT
+587 AAGLSEPAYMDLA

-663 NTYDDGLKYRQDV
+663 NTYDDGLKYRQDIE
-676 QSGNLLVKDVK
+676 SKNLLVKDVK

-726 LGDGKFEIENL
+726 LGDGKFEVENL

-751 VVKKSLKIKS
+751 LIKKSLKIKS
-761 FGSENEPVLDFKK
+761 FGSENEPILDFKK

-805 SAQSIIN
+805 SAQNIIN

-828 TYTISDGKIVMKLSD
+828 TYAISDGKIVMKLSD

-865 RENKILSMLKG
+865 KENKILSMLKG

-881 QAISSGDDEA
+881 QAISSGDDEV

-933 QLRAKADISQ
+933 QLRTKADISQ

-983 DKKSDGDLKFYGTN
+983 DRQSDGDLKFYGTN

-1014 VSKAKFSSNVLKDDA
+1014 VSKAKFSSDILKDDA

-1042 GAHEIQSNLNFAFIN
+1042 GPHEIQSNLNFAFIN
-1057 SKRSLDEAQKA
+1057 SKRSLDESQKA
-1068 SAKGRGILSSNYYKY
+1068 SVKGRGILSSNYYKY

-1091 EYEQSIKPLL
+1091 EFEQIIKPLL

-1199 LSSQLSGMLDN
+1199 LSSQLSGMFDN

>member
-7 ISLVLSGILCSCLDA
+7 ISLVLSSILCSCLDA

-51 LEFTQRNGT
+51 LEFTQRNGA
-60 KFTFDKIP
+60 KFRFDKIP

-84 NFVVTATHVENGTN
+84 NFVVTANHTLLASAATNFNEN
-98 AVDYNEKRGV
+98 RGW
-108 FGNTKY
+108 FGNTLY
-114 EYLTRYSSTSTSKV
+114 EYATNSTQKL
-128 YNTETTYLRT
+128 YGADTTYLRT
-138 TKFIVEG
+138 SKYIVEG
-145 SVDPIDIPDLEI
+145 QIDPLDVPNLEI
-157 SPASYNDQDIA
+157 SSQDQTKDEA
-168 EIEVR
+168 NAN
-173 KIENYFKAIKNSG
+173 KIEDRFRDIKNSG
-186 GANGNDIFAYQAG
+186 GASGENILAYEAG
-199 IGLLSLEK
+199 TGSLALEK
-207 PRIDPITGNPTGGYD
+207 PKSD
-222 TIVDKD
+222 TDGFAEVMSATEFENQNIV
-228 GTNNQTLGASLNNIN
+228 NNALGASVNEIG
-243 IINSVAYKKK
+243 VAYSAVYKSHYSSVSKPGVYLFMT
-253 ISLLGDGNEVNGIYV
+253 SNRG
-268 LPFTNDN
+268 
-275 FRNKLYI
+275 FRNRLLP
-282 GDSGSGFFVYDTLK
+282 GDSGSGFFVYDTVAQ
-296 NKWVLVGVTSVANG
+296 KWVLVGVLTGVEDNK
-310 TQNYASIVTARDFND
+310 NYASIVTARDFND

-353 SANGSNIMLNSNLDL
+353 SANGSNITLNSNLDL

-461 GVNESLNDK
+461 GVNENLNDK

-498 AKITNKNPQ
+498 AKITNENSQ
-507 RATLAI
+507 RATLTI

-521 IFHANIDKNIEL
+521 IFHASIDKNIEL

-567 KTHAIGDASV
+567 KMHAIGDASV

-587 AAGLSEPVYMDLT
+587 AAGLSEPAYMDLT

-663 NTYDDGLKYRQDV
+663 NTYDDGLKYRQDIE
-676 QSGNLLVKDVK
+676 SKNLLVKDVK

-697 SLLRVGGGATK
+697 SLLRVGGGTTK

-726 LGDGKFEIENL
+726 LGDGKFEVENL
-737 EVSGA
+737 DVSGA

-751 VVKKSLKIKS
+751 LIKKSLKIKS
-761 FGSENEPVLDFKK
+761 FGSENEPALDFKK

-805 SAQSIIN
+805 SAQNIIN

-828 TYTISDGKIVMKLSD
+828 TYAISDGKIVMKLSD

-891 LRKLAQKADKDMRE
+891 LRKLVQKADKEMKE
-905 ISTSSLKMSIKALQN
+905 ISTSALKVSIKTLQN

-933 QLRAKADISQ
+933 QLRGKTDISQ

-983 DKKSDGDLKFYGTN
+983 DRQSDGDLKFYGTN

-1068 SAKGRGILSSNYYKY
+1068 STKGRGILSSNYYKY

-1091 EYEQSIKPLL
+1091 EFEQSIKPLL
-1101 ALELGANGIDG
+1101 ALEFGANGIDG

-1122 INDFNVAVAAGVEYA
+1122 VNDFNVAVAAGVEYA

-1152 QSVYNSEDKS
+1152 QSVYNSEDES

-1167 NSNEYVDY
+1167 NSSEYVDY

-1186 TLNSDTKLSENLV
+1186 TLNSDTKFSENLV

>member
-7 ISLVLSGILCSCLDA
+7 ISLVLSSILCSCLDA

-51 LEFTQRNGT
+51 LEFTQRNGA
-60 KFTFDKIP
+60 KFTFNKIP

-84 NFVVTATHVENGTN
+84 NFVVTANHTLLASAATNFNEN
-98 AVDYNEKRGV
+98 RGW
-108 FGNTKY
+108 FGNTLY
-114 EYLTRYSSTSTSKV
+114 EYATNSTQKL
-128 YNTETTYLRT
+128 YGADTTYLRT
-138 TKFIVEG
+138 SKYIVEG
-145 SVDPIDIPDLEI
+145 QIDPLDVPNLEI
-157 SPASYNDQDIA
+157 SSQDQAKDEA
-168 EIEVR
+168 NAN
-173 KIENYFKAIKNSG
+173 KIEDRFRDIKNSG
-186 GANGNDIFAYQAG
+186 GASGENILTYEAG
-199 IGLLSLEK
+199 TGSLALEK
-207 PRIDPITGNPTGGYD
+207 PKSD
-222 TIVDKD
+222 TDGFAEVMSATEFENQNIV
-228 GTNNQTLGASLNNIN
+228 NNALGASVNEIG
-243 IINSVAYKKK
+243 VAYSAVYKTHYSSVSKPGVYLFMA
-253 ISLLGDGNEVNGIYV
+253 SNRG
-268 LPFTNDN
+268 
-275 FRNKLYI
+275 FRNRLLP
-282 GDSGSGFFVYDTLK
+282 GDSGSGFFVYDTVAK
-296 NKWVLVGVTSVANG
+296 KWVLVGVLTGVEDNK
-310 TQNYASIVTARDFND
+310 NYASIVTARDFND
-325 YKKEYENLVSGVNVL
+325 YKKGYENLVSGVNVL

-353 SANGSNIMLNSNLDL
+353 SANGSNITLNSSLDL

-388 KIAKFAGFDI
+388 KIAKIAGFDI
-398 AGGASLNLNVVSD
+398 AGGASLNLNVASD

-424 SSSGNKPLRLGEGV
+424 SSSGNKPLRLGEGM

-453 SGRGLLRL
+453 SSRGLLRL
-461 GVNESLNDK
+461 GVNENLNDK

-479 LDLNGFDQTFNNIS
+479 LDINGFDQTFDNIS

-498 AKITNKNPQ
+498 AKITNANSQ
-507 RATLAI
+507 RAMLTI

-521 IFHANIDKNIEL
+521 IFHASIDKNIEL
-533 KHSGQGKELVFD
+533 RHSGQGKELVFD

-587 AAGLSEPVYMDLT
+587 AAGLSEPAYMDLA

-663 NTYDDGLKYRQDV
+663 NTYDDGLKYRQDIE
-676 QSGNLLVKDVK
+676 SKNLLVKDVK

-697 SLLRVGGGATK
+697 SLLRVGGGTTK

-726 LGDGKFEIENL
+726 LGDGKFEVENL
-737 EVSGA
+737 EVGGA

-751 VVKKSLKIKS
+751 LIKKSLKIKS

-828 TYTISDGKIVMKLSD
+828 TYAISDGKIVMKLSD

-857 ERVSKFSQ
+857 ESVSKFSQ

-891 LRKLAQKADKDMRE
+891 LRKLAQKADKDMKE
-905 ISTSSLKMSIKALQN
+905 ISTSSLKVSMKALQN

-983 DKKSDGDLKFYGTN
+983 DRQSDGDLKFYGTN

-1068 SAKGRGILSSNYYKY
+1068 SVKGRGILSSNYYKY

-1091 EYEQSIKPLL
+1091 EFEQSIKPLL

-1122 INDFNVAVAAGVEYA
+1122 VNDFNVAVAAGVEYA
-1137 LNSDKNA
+1137 LNSEKNA

>member
-7 ISLVLSGILCSCLDA
+7 ISLVLSSILCSCLDA
-22 QVMDIGTNFYRDYL
+22 QVMDIGINFYRDYL

-60 KFTFDKIP
+60 KFTFNKIP

-79 TALGR
+79 TSLGR
-84 NFVVTATHVENGTN
+84 NFVVTANHTLLASAATNFNEN
-98 AVDYNEKRGV
+98 RGW
-108 FGNTKY
+108 FGNTLY
-114 EYLTRYSSTSTSKV
+114 EYATNSTQKL
-128 YNTETTYLRT
+128 YGADTTYLRT
-138 TKFIVEG
+138 SKYIVEG
-145 SVDPIDIPDLEI
+145 QIDPLDVPNLEI
-157 SPASYNDQDIA
+157 SSQDQTKDEA
-168 EIEVR
+168 NAN
-173 KIENYFKAIKNSG
+173 KIEDRFRDIKNSG
-186 GANGNDIFAYQAG
+186 GASGENILAYEAG
-199 IGLLSLEK
+199 TGSLALEK
-207 PRIDPITGNPTGGYD
+207 PKSD
-222 TIVDKD
+222 TDGFAEVMSATEFEHQNIV
-228 GTNNQTLGASLNNIN
+228 NNALGASVNEIG
-243 IINSVAYKKK
+243 VAYSAVYKSHYSSVSKPGVYLFMT
-253 ISLLGDGNEVNGIYV
+253 SNRG
-268 LPFTNDN
+268 
-275 FRNKLYI
+275 FRNRLLP
-282 GDSGSGFFVYDTLK
+282 GDSGSGFFVYDTVAQ
-296 NKWVLVGVTSVANG
+296 KWVLVGVLTGVEDNK
-310 TQNYASIVTARDFND
+310 NYASIVTARDFND

-353 SANGSNIMLNSNLDL
+353 SANGSNITLNSNLDL

-376 SGDFTLNSTNGS
+376 SGDITLNSTNGS

-411 TSVHKLGKGSLIV
+411 TSVHKVGKGSLIV

-461 GVNESLNDK
+461 GVNENLNDK

-479 LDLNGFDQTFNNIS
+479 LDLNGFDQTFDNIS

-498 AKITNKNPQ
+498 AKITNENSQ
-507 RATLAI
+507 RATLKI

-587 AAGLSEPVYMDLT
+587 AAGLSEPAYMDLA

-663 NTYDDGLKYRQDV
+663 NTYDDGLKYRQDIE
-676 QSGNLLVKDVK
+676 SKNLLVKDVK

-697 SLLRVGGGATK
+697 SLLRVGGGTTK

-726 LGDGKFEIENL
+726 LGDGKFEVENL
-737 EVSGA
+737 EVGGA

-751 VVKKSLKIKS
+751 LIKKSLKIKS

-805 SAQSIIN
+805 SAQNIIN

-828 TYTISDGKIVMKLSD
+828 TYAISDGKIVMKLSD
-843 KKGENPAVSSNVVQ
+843 KKGENPAVSPNVVQ

-891 LRKLAQKADKDMRE
+891 LRKLAQKADRDMRE
-905 ISTSSLKMSIKALQN
+905 ISTSSLKVSMKALQN

-1091 EYEQSIKPLL
+1091 EFEQSIKPLL
-1101 ALELGANGIDG
+1101 ALEFGANGIDG

-1137 LNSDKNA
+1137 LNSEKNA

-1167 NSNEYVDY
+1167 NSSEYVDY

>member
-7 ISLVLSGILCSCLDA
+7 ISLVLSSILYSCLDA

-51 LEFTQRNGT
+51 LEFTQRNGA
-60 KFTFDKIP
+60 KFTFNKIP

-79 TALGR
+79 TSLGR
-84 NFVVTATHVENGTN
+84 NFVVTANHTLLASAATNFNEN
-98 AVDYNEKRGV
+98 RGW
-108 FGNTKY
+108 FGNTLY
-114 EYLTRYSSTSTSKV
+114 EYATNSTQKL
-128 YNTETTYLRT
+128 YGADTTYLRT
-138 TKFIVEG
+138 SKYIVEG
-145 SVDPIDIPDLEI
+145 QIDPLDVPNLEI
-157 SPASYNDQDIA
+157 SSQDQTKDEA
-168 EIEVR
+168 NAK
-173 KIENYFKAIKNSG
+173 KIEDRFRDIKNSG
-186 GANGNDIFAYQAG
+186 GASGENILAYEAG
-199 IGLLSLEK
+199 TGSLALEK
-207 PRIDPITGNPTGGYD
+207 PKSDSDGFAEVMSATEFENQN
-222 TIVDKD
+222 IV
-228 GTNNQTLGASLNNIN
+228 NNALGASVNEIG
-243 IINSVAYKKK
+243 VAYSTVYKSHYSSVSKP
-253 ISLLGDGNEVNGIYV
+253 GIY
-268 LPFTNDN
+268 LFMTSNRG
-275 FRNKLYI
+275 FRNRLLP
-282 GDSGSGFFVYDTLK
+282 GDSGSGFFVYDTVAQ
-296 NKWVLVGVTSVANG
+296 KWVLVGVLTGVEDNK
-310 TQNYASIVTARDFND
+310 NYASIVTARDFND

-340 GSALVQNKDNIFS
+340 GSALVQDKDNIFS
-353 SANGSNIMLNSNLDL
+353 SANGSNITLSSNLDL

-376 SGDFTLNSTNGS
+376 SGDFTLNNTNGS

-398 AGGASLNLNVVSD
+398 ASGASLNLNVTSD

-461 GVNESLNDK
+461 GVNENLNDK

-498 AKITNKNPQ
+498 AKITNENSQ
-507 RATLAI
+507 RATLKI

-521 IFHANIDKNIEL
+521 IFHASIDKNIEL

-545 GGFDIDGALSLENAK
+545 GGFDIDGALSLEDAK

-577 LTPLAKSKIA
+577 LTPLVKSKIA
-587 AAGLSEPVYMDLT
+587 AAGLSEPAYMDLT

-663 NTYDDGLKYRQDV
+663 NTYDDGLKYRQDIE
-676 QSGNLLVKDVK
+676 SKNLLVKDVK

-697 SLLRVGGGATK
+697 SLLKVGGGVTK

-726 LGDGKFEIENL
+726 LGDGKFEVENL

-751 VVKKSLKIKS
+751 LIKKSLKIKS
-761 FGSENEPVLDFKK
+761 FGSENEPILDFKK

-828 TYTISDGKIVMKLSD
+828 TYAISDGKIVMKLSD

-891 LRKLAQKADKDMRE
+891 LRKLAQKADKDMKE

-983 DKKSDGDLKFYGTN
+983 DQKSDGDLKFYGTN
-997 IGYDR
+997 VGYDR

-1014 VSKAKFSSNVLKDDA
+1014 ASKAKFSSDILKDDA

-1068 SAKGRGILSSNYYKY
+1068 SVKGRGILSSNYYKY

-1091 EYEQSIKPLL
+1091 EFEQSIKPLL

>member
-7 ISLVLSGILCSCLDA
+7 ISLVLSSILCSCLDA

-60 KFTFDKIP
+60 KFTFNKIP

-79 TALGR
+79 TSLGR
-84 NFVVTATHVENGTN
+84 NFVVTANHTLLASAATNFNEN
-98 AVDYNEKRGV
+98 RGW
-108 FGNTKY
+108 FGNTLY
-114 EYLTRYSSTSTSKV
+114 EYATNSTQKL
-128 YNTETTYLRT
+128 YGADTTYLRT
-138 TKFIVEG
+138 SKYIVEG
-145 SVDPIDIPDLEI
+145 QIDPLDVPNLEI
-157 SPASYNDQDIA
+157 SSQDQAKDEA
-168 EIEVR
+168 NAK
-173 KIENYFKAIKNSG
+173 KIEDRFRDIKNSG
-186 GANGNDIFAYQAG
+186 GASGENILAYEAG
-199 IGLLSLEK
+199 TGSLALEK
-207 PRIDPITGNPTGGYD
+207 PKSDSDGFAEVMSATEFEHQN
-222 TIVDKD
+222 IV
-228 GTNNQTLGASLNNIN
+228 NNALGASVNEIG
-243 IINSVAYKKK
+243 VAYSAVYKSHYSS
-253 ISLLGDGNEVNGIYV
+253 ISKPGVYLFMTSNRG
-268 LPFTNDN
+268 
-275 FRNKLYI
+275 FRNRLLP
-282 GDSGSGFFVYDTLK
+282 GDSGSGFFVYDTVAQ
-296 NKWVLVGVTSVANG
+296 KWVLVGVLTGVEDNK
-310 TQNYASIVTARDFND
+310 NYASIVTARDFND

-353 SANGSNIMLNSNLDL
+353 SANGSNITLNSNLDL

-376 SGDFTLNSTNGS
+376 SGDLTLNSTNGS

-398 AGGASLNLNVVSD
+398 ARGASLNLNVVSD

-461 GVNESLNDK
+461 GVNENLNDK

-479 LDLNGFDQTFNNIS
+479 LDLNGFDQTFDNIS

-498 AKITNKNPQ
+498 AKITNENPQ

-513 NGESGKDT
+513 NGESGEDT
-521 IFHANIDKNIEL
+521 IFHASIDKNIEL

-567 KTHAIGDASV
+567 KMHAIGDASV

-587 AAGLSEPVYMDLT
+587 AAGLSEPAYMDLT

-663 NTYDDGLKYRQDV
+663 NTYDDGLKYRQDIE
-676 QSGNLLVKDVK
+676 SKNLLVKDVK

-713 INGKD
+713 INGKG

-726 LGDGKFEIENL
+726 LGDGKFEVENL

-751 VVKKSLKIKS
+751 LIKKSLKIKS

-805 SAQSIIN
+805 SAQNIIN

-828 TYTISDGKIVMKLSD
+828 TYAISDGKIVMKLSD

-891 LRKLAQKADKDMRE
+891 LRKLAQKADKDMKE
-905 ISTSSLKMSIKALQN
+905 ISTSSLKMSIKVLQN

-933 QLRAKADISQ
+933 QLRAKADISH

-983 DKKSDGDLKFYGTN
+983 DRQSDGDLKFYGTN

-1035 AYGLFER
+1035 VYGLFER

-1068 SAKGRGILSSNYYKY
+1068 SVKGRGILSSNYYKY

>member
-7 ISLVLSGILCSCLDA
+7 ISLVLSSILCSCLDA

-60 KFTFDKIP
+60 KFTFNKIP

-84 NFVVTATHVENGTN
+84 SFVVTANHTLLASAATNFNEN
-98 AVDYNEKRGV
+98 RGW
-108 FGNTKY
+108 FGNTLY
-114 EYLTRYSSTSTSKV
+114 EYATNSTQKL
-128 YNTETTYLRT
+128 YGADTTYLRT
-138 TKFIVEG
+138 SKYIVEG
-145 SVDPIDIPDLEI
+145 QIDPLDVPNLEI
-157 SPASYNDQDIA
+157 SSQDQTKDEA
-168 EIEVR
+168 NAN
-173 KIENYFKAIKNSG
+173 KIEDRFRDIKNSG
-186 GANGNDIFAYQAG
+186 GASGENILAYEAG
-199 IGLLSLEK
+199 TGSLALEK
-207 PRIDPITGNPTGGYD
+207 PKSDSDGFAEVMSATEFEHQN
-222 TIVDKD
+222 IV
-228 GTNNQTLGASLNNIN
+228 NNALGASVNEIG
-243 IINSVAYKKK
+243 VAYSAVYKSHYSSVSKPGVYLFMT
-253 ISLLGDGNEVNGIYV
+253 SNRG
-268 LPFTNDN
+268 
-275 FRNKLYI
+275 FRNRLLP
-282 GDSGSGFFVYDTLK
+282 GDSGSGFFVYDTVAQ
-296 NKWVLVGVTSVANG
+296 KWVLVGVLTGVEDNK
-310 TQNYASIVTARDFND
+310 NYASIVTARDFND

-340 GSALVQNKDNIFS
+340 GSVLVQNKDNIFS
-353 SANGSNIMLNSNLDL
+353 SANGSNITLNSNLDL

-398 AGGASLNLNVVSD
+398 AGGASLNLNVTSD

-461 GVNESLNDK
+461 GVNENLNDK

-479 LDLNGFDQTFNNIS
+479 LDLNGFDQTFDNIS

-498 AKITNKNPQ
+498 AKITNENPQ
-507 RATLAI
+507 RATLKI

-521 IFHANIDKNIEL
+521 IFHASIDKNIEL

-649 SGELTHYIDKFDGS
+649 SGELAHYIDKFDGS
-663 NTYDDGLKYRQDV
+663 NTYDDGLKYRQDIE
-676 QSGNLLVKDVK
+676 SKNLLVKDVK

-726 LGDGKFEIENL
+726 LGDGKFEVENL

-828 TYTISDGKIVMKLSD
+828 TYAISDGKIVMKLSD

-857 ERVSKFSQ
+857 ERASKFSQ

-881 QAISSGDDEA
+881 QAISSGDDGA
-891 LRKLAQKADKDMRE
+891 LRKLAQKADKEMKE
-905 ISTSSLKMSIKALQN
+905 ISTSALKVSIKALQN

-983 DKKSDGDLKFYGTN
+983 DKISDGDLKFYGTN

-1014 VSKAKFSSNVLKDDA
+1014 VSKAKFSSDILKDDA

-1042 GAHEIQSNLNFAFIN
+1042 GPHEIQSNLNFAFIN
-1057 SKRSLDEAQKA
+1057 SKRSLDESQKA
-1068 SAKGRGILSSNYYKY
+1068 SVKGRGILSSNYYKY

-1091 EYEQSIKPLL
+1091 EFEQSIKPLL
-1101 ALELGANGIDG
+1101 ALELGANGING

-1122 INDFNVAVAAGVEYA
+1122 INDFNVAVATGVEYA
-1137 LNSDKNA
+1137 LSSDKNA

-1186 TLNSDTKLSENLV
+1186 TLNSETKLSENLV

>member
-7 ISLVLSGILCSCLDA
+7 ISLVLSSILCSCLDA

-51 LEFTQRNGT
+51 LEFTQRNGA
-60 KFTFDKIP
+60 KFTFNKIP
-68 NNNAR
+68 SNNAR

-79 TALGR
+79 TSLGR
-84 NFVVTATHVENGTN
+84 NFVVTANHTLLASAATNFNEN
-98 AVDYNEKRGV
+98 RGW
-108 FGNTKY
+108 FGNTLY
-114 EYLTRYSSTSTSKV
+114 EYATNSTQKL
-128 YNTETTYLRT
+128 YGADTTYLRT
-138 TKFIVEG
+138 SKYIVEG
-145 SVDPIDIPDLEI
+145 QIDPLDVPNLEI
-157 SPASYNDQDIA
+157 SSQDQAKDEA
-168 EIEVR
+168 NAK
-173 KIENYFKAIKNSG
+173 KIEDHFRDIKNSG
-186 GANGNDIFAYQAG
+186 GASGENILAYEAG
-199 IGLLSLEK
+199 TGSLALEK
-207 PRIDPITGNPTGGYD
+207 PKSD
-222 TIVDKD
+222 TDGFAEVMSATEFENQNIV
-228 GTNNQTLGASLNNIN
+228 NNALGASVNEIG
-243 IINSVAYKKK
+243 VAYSAVYKSHYSSVSKPGVYLFMT
-253 ISLLGDGNEVNGIYV
+253 SNRG
-268 LPFTNDN
+268 
-275 FRNKLYI
+275 FRNRLLP
-282 GDSGSGFFVYDTLK
+282 GDSGSGFFVYDAVTQ
-296 NKWVLVGVTSVANG
+296 KWVLVGVLTGVEDNK
-310 TQNYASIVTARDFND
+310 NYASIVTARDFND
-325 YKKEYENLVSGVNVL
+325 YKKGYENLVSGVNVL

-353 SANGSNIMLNSNLDL
+353 SANGSNITLNSNLDL

-398 AGGASLNLNVVSD
+398 ARGASLNLNVTLD

-424 SSSGNKPLRLGEGV
+424 SSSGNKPLRLGDGV

-461 GVNESLNDK
+461 GVNENLNDK

-498 AKITNKNPQ
+498 AKITNANSQ
-507 RATLAI
+507 RATLTI
-513 NGESGKDT
+513 NGESSKDT
-521 IFHANIDKNIEL
+521 IFHASIDKNVEL
-533 KHSGQGKELVFD
+533 RHSGQGNELVFD

-567 KTHAIGDASV
+567 KTHAVGDASV
-577 LTPLAKSKIA
+577 LTPAAKSKIA
-587 AAGLSEPVYMDLT
+587 AAGLSEPAYMDLT

-663 NTYDDGLKYRQDV
+663 NTYDDGLKYRQDIE
-676 QSGNLLVKDVK
+676 SKNLLVKDVK

-726 LGDGKFEIENL
+726 LGDGKFEVENL

-751 VVKKSLKIKS
+751 VVTKSLKIKS

-783 FDVDFTAALKGG
+783 FDVDFTATLKGG

-828 TYTISDGKIVMKLSD
+828 TYAINGGKIVMKLSD
-843 KKGENPAVSSNVVQ
+843 KKGENPAVSPNIVQ

-865 RENKILSMLKG
+865 RENKILSILKG

-891 LRKLAQKADKDMRE
+891 LRKLAQKADKDMKE
-905 ISTSSLKMSIKALQN
+905 ISTSALKVSINALQN

-958 MAYEAAEASR
+958 IAYEAAEASR

-983 DKKSDGDLKFYGTN
+983 DRQSDGDLKFYGTN

-1014 VSKAKFSSNVLKDDA
+1014 VSKAKFSSDILKDDA

-1068 SAKGRGILSSNYYKY
+1068 SVKGRGVLSSNYYKY

-1122 INDFNVAVAAGVEYA
+1122 INDFNVAVAAGVEYT

>member
-7 ISLVLSGILCSCLDA
+7 ISLVLSSILCSCLDA

-36 DLAQNKGIFKATDAP
+36 DLAQNKGIFKAADAP

-60 KFTFDKIP
+60 KFTFNKIP

-79 TALGR
+79 TSLGR
-84 NFVVTATHVENGTN
+84 NFVVTANHTLLASAATNFNEN
-98 AVDYNEKRGV
+98 RGW
-108 FGNTKY
+108 FGNTLY
-114 EYLTRYSSTSTSKV
+114 EYATNSTQKL
-128 YNTETTYLRT
+128 YGADTTYLRT
-138 TKFIVEG
+138 SKYIVEG
-145 SVDPIDIPDLEI
+145 QIDPLDVPNLEI
-157 SPASYNDQDIA
+157 SSQDQTKDEA
-168 EIEVR
+168 NAN
-173 KIENYFKAIKNSG
+173 KIEDRFRDIKNSG
-186 GANGNDIFAYQAG
+186 GASGENILAYEAGTGSLALERPKSDSDGFAEVMSATEFENQ
-199 IGLLSLEK
+199 
-207 PRIDPITGNPTGGYD
+207 N
-222 TIVDKD
+222 IV
-228 GTNNQTLGASLNNIN
+228 NNALGASVNEIG
-243 IINSVAYKKK
+243 VAYSAVYKSHYSSVSKPGVYLFMT
-253 ISLLGDGNEVNGIYV
+253 SNRG
-268 LPFTNDN
+268 
-275 FRNKLYI
+275 FRNRLLP
-282 GDSGSGFFVYDTLK
+282 GDSGSGFFVYDTVAQ
-296 NKWVLVGVTSVANG
+296 KWVLVGVLTGVEDNK
-310 TQNYASIVTARDFND
+310 NYASIVTARDFND

-353 SANGSNIMLNSNLDL
+353 SANGSNITLNSNLDL

-376 SGDFTLNSTNGS
+376 SGDLTLNSTNGS

-448 KIYLT
+448 KIYIT

-461 GVNESLNDK
+461 GVNENLNDK

-479 LDLNGFDQTFNNIS
+479 LDLNGFDQTFDNIS

-498 AKITNKNPQ
+498 AKITNENSQ

-521 IFHANIDKNIEL
+521 IFHASIDKNIEL

-577 LTPLAKSKIA
+577 LTPLVKSKIA
-587 AAGLSEPVYMDLT
+587 AAGLSEPAYMDLT
-600 RPSTLSQPDWDERKF
+600 RPSTLFQPDWDERKF
-615 SAKDGIKLKSSE
+615 SAKDGINLKSSE

-663 NTYDDGLKYRQDV
+663 NTYDNGLKYRQDIE
-676 QSGNLLVKDVK
+676 SKNLLVKDVK

-697 SLLRVGGGATK
+697 SLLRVGGGTTK

-726 LGDGKFEIENL
+726 LGDGKFEVENL

-751 VVKKSLKIKS
+751 LIKKSLKIKS

-805 SAQSIIN
+805 SAQNIIN

-828 TYTISDGKIVMKLSD
+828 AYTISNGKIVMKLSD

-881 QAISSGDDEA
+881 QATSSGDDEA
-891 LRKLAQKADKDMRE
+891 LRKLAQKADKDMKE

-958 MAYEAAEASR
+958 MAYEAAETSR

-983 DKKSDGDLKFYGTN
+983 DIQSDGDLKFYGTN
-997 IGYDR
+997 VGYDR

-1014 VSKAKFSSNVLKDDA
+1014 VSKAKFSSDILKDDA

-1042 GAHEIQSNLNFAFIN
+1042 GAHEIQS
-1057 SKRSLDEAQKA
+1057 
-1068 SAKGRGILSSNYYKY
+1068 
-1083 KISLSKSG
+1083 
-1091 EYEQSIKPLL
+1091 
-1101 ALELGANGIDG
+1101 
-1112 FKNDRYDQKS
+1112 
-1122 INDFNVAVAAGVEYA
+1122 
-1137 LNSDKNA
+1137 
-1144 FSVQFLVK
+1144 VK
-1152 QSVYNSEDKS
+1152 
-1162 YVSLN
+1162 LC
-1167 NSNEYVDY
+1167 
-1175 KLDNNKLSYKL
+1175 
-1186 TLNSDTKLSENLV
+1186 
-1199 LSSQLSGMLDN
+1199 
-1210 DKNYGISGG
+1210 
-1219 LKIEYKF
+1219 

>member
-7 ISLVLSGILCSCLDA
+7 ISLVLSSILCSCLDA

-60 KFTFDKIP
+60 KFTFNKIP

-84 NFVVTATHVENGTN
+84 NFVVTANHTLLASAATNFNEN
-98 AVDYNEKRGV
+98 RGW
-108 FGNTKY
+108 FGNTLY
-114 EYLTRYSSTSTSKV
+114 EYATNSTQKL
-128 YNTETTYLRT
+128 YGADTTYLRT
-138 TKFIVEG
+138 SKYIVEG
-145 SVDPIDIPDLEI
+145 QIDPLDVPNLEI
-157 SPASYNDQDIA
+157 SSQDQTKDEA
-168 EIEVR
+168 NAN
-173 KIENYFKAIKNSG
+173 KIEDRFRDIKNSG
-186 GANGNDIFAYQAG
+186 GASGENILAYEAG
-199 IGLLSLEK
+199 TGSLALEK
-207 PRIDPITGNPTGGYD
+207 PKSD
-222 TIVDKD
+222 TDGFAEVMSATEFENQNIV
-228 GTNNQTLGASLNNIN
+228 NNALGASVNEIG
-243 IINSVAYKKK
+243 VAYSAVYKSHYSSVSKPGVYLFMT
-253 ISLLGDGNEVNGIYV
+253 SNRG
-268 LPFTNDN
+268 
-275 FRNKLYI
+275 FRNRLLP
-282 GDSGSGFFVYDTLK
+282 GDSGSGFFVYDTVAQ
-296 NKWVLVGVTSVANG
+296 KWVLVGVLTGVEDNK
-310 TQNYASIVTARDFND
+310 NYASIVTARDFND
-325 YKKEYENLVSGVNVL
+325 YKKGYENLVSGVNVL

-353 SANGSNIMLNSNLDL
+353 SANGSNITLSTNLDL

-376 SGDFTLNSTNGS
+376 SGDLTLNSTNGS

-461 GVNESLNDK
+461 GVNENLNDK

-479 LDLNGFDQTFNNIS
+479 LDLNGFDHTFNNIS
-493 ANSSD
+493 VNSSD
-498 AKITNKNPQ
+498 AKITNENSQ
-507 RATLAI
+507 RVALKI

-521 IFHANIDKNIEL
+521 IFHASIDKNIEL
-533 KHSGQGKELVFD
+533 RHSGQGKELVFD

-587 AAGLSEPVYMDLT
+587 AAGLSEPTYMDLA

-663 NTYDDGLKYRQDV
+663 NTYDDGLKYRQDIE
-676 QSGNLLVKDVK
+676 SKNLLVKDVK

-713 INGKD
+713 VNGKD

-726 LGDGKFEIENL
+726 LGDGKFEVENL

-805 SAQSIIN
+805 SAQNIIN

-828 TYTISDGKIVMKLSD
+828 TYAISDGKIVMKLSD

-1068 SAKGRGILSSNYYKY
+1068 SVKGRGILSSNYYKY

-1167 NSNEYVDY
+1167 NSSEYVDY

>member
-7 ISLVLSGILCSCLDA
+7 ISLVLSSILFSCLDA

-60 KFTFDKIP
+60 KFTFNKIP

-79 TALGR
+79 TSLGR
-84 NFVVTATHVENGTN
+84 NFVVTANHTLLASAATNFNEN
-98 AVDYNEKRGV
+98 RGW
-108 FGNTKY
+108 FGNTLY
-114 EYLTRYSSTSTSKV
+114 EYATNSTQKL
-128 YNTETTYLRT
+128 YGADTTYLRT
-138 TKFIVEG
+138 SKYIVEG
-145 SVDPIDIPDLEI
+145 QIDPLDVPNLEI
-157 SPASYNDQDIA
+157 SSQDQAKDEA
-168 EIEVR
+168 NAN
-173 KIENYFKAIKNSG
+173 KIEDRFRDIKNSG
-186 GANGNDIFAYQAG
+186 GASGENILAYEAG
-199 IGLLSLEK
+199 TGSLALEK
-207 PRIDPITGNPTGGYD
+207 PKSDSDGFAEVMSATEFENQN
-222 TIVDKD
+222 IV
-228 GTNNQTLGASLNNIN
+228 NNALSASVNEIG
-243 IINSVAYKKK
+243 VAYSAVYKSHYSSVSKP
-253 ISLLGDGNEVNGIYV
+253 GIY
-268 LPFTNDN
+268 LFMTSNRG
-275 FRNKLYI
+275 FRNRLLP
-282 GDSGSGFFVYDTLK
+282 GDSGSGFFVYDTVAQ
-296 NKWVLVGVTSVANG
+296 KWVLVGVLTGVEDNK
-310 TQNYASIVTARDFND
+310 NYASIVTARDFND
-325 YKKEYENLVSGVNVL
+325 YKQEYENLVSGVNVL

-353 SANGSNIMLNSNLDL
+353 SANGSNITLNSNLDL

-376 SGDFTLNSTNGS
+376 SGDLTLNSTNGS

-398 AGGASLNLNVVSD
+398 AGGGSLNLNVTSD

-461 GVNESLNDK
+461 GVNENLNDK

-479 LDLNGFDQTFNNIS
+479 LDLNGFDQTFDNIS

-498 AKITNKNPQ
+498 AKITNENSQ

-521 IFHANIDKNIEL
+521 IFHASIDKNIEL

-545 GGFDIDGALSLENAK
+545 GGFDVDGALSLENAK

-587 AAGLSEPVYMDLT
+587 AAGLSEPAYIDLT

-663 NTYDDGLKYRQDV
+663 NTYDDGLKYRQDIE
-676 QSGNLLVKDVK
+676 SKNLLVKDVK

-697 SLLRVGGGATK
+697 SLLRVGGGITK

-726 LGDGKFEIENL
+726 LGDGKFEVENL

-795 MALDKTYTLV
+795 MVLDKTYTLV
-805 SAQSIIN
+805 SAQNIIN

-828 TYTISDGKIVMKLSD
+828 TYAISDGKIVMKLSD
-843 KKGENPAVSSNVVQ
+843 KKGENPAVSPNVVQ
-857 ERVSKFSQ
+857 ERISKFSQ

-891 LRKLAQKADKDMRE
+891 LRKLAQKADKDMKE
-905 ISTSSLKMSIKALQN
+905 ISTSSLKVSIKALQN

-968 ERNNFWANVNGAYFK
+968 ERNNVWANVNGAYFK
-983 DKKSDGDLKFYGTN
+983 DRQSDGDLKFYGTN

-1068 SAKGRGILSSNYYKY
+1068 SVKGRGILSSNYYKY

-1091 EYEQSIKPLL
+1091 EFEQSIKPLL

-1137 LNSDKNA
+1137 LNSEKNA
-1144 FSVQFLVK
+1144 FGVQFLVK

>member
-7 ISLVLSGILCSCLDA
+7 ISLVVSSILCSCLDA

-51 LEFTQRNGT
+51 LEFTQRNGA
-60 KFTFDKIP
+60 KFTFNKIP

-79 TALGR
+79 TSLGR
-84 NFVVTATHVENGTN
+84 NFVVTANHTLLASAATNFNEN
-98 AVDYNEKRGV
+98 RGW
-108 FGNTKY
+108 FGNTLY
-114 EYLTRYSSTSTSKV
+114 EYTTNSTQKL
-128 YNTETTYLRT
+128 YGADTTYLRT
-138 TKFIVEG
+138 SKYIVEG
-145 SVDPIDIPDLEI
+145 QIDPLDVPNLEI
-157 SPASYNDQDIA
+157 SSQDQTKDEA
-168 EIEVR
+168 NAK
-173 KIENYFKAIKNSG
+173 KIEDRFRDIKNSG
-186 GANGNDIFAYQAG
+186 GASGENILAYEAG
-199 IGLLSLEK
+199 TGSLALEK
-207 PRIDPITGNPTGGYD
+207 PKSD
-222 TIVDKD
+222 TDGFAEVMSATWFENQNIV
-228 GTNNQTLGASLNNIN
+228 NNALGASVNEIG
-243 IINSVAYKKK
+243 VAYSAVYKSHYSSVSKPGVYLFMT
-253 ISLLGDGNEVNGIYV
+253 SNRG
-268 LPFTNDN
+268 
-275 FRNKLYI
+275 FRNRLLP
-282 GDSGSGFFVYDTLK
+282 GDSGSGFFVYDTVAQ
-296 NKWVLVGVTSVANG
+296 KWVLIGVLTGVEDNK
-310 TQNYASIVTARDFND
+310 NYASIVTARDFND
-325 YKKEYENLVSGVNVL
+325 YKKGYENLVSGVNVL
-340 GSALVQNKDNIFS
+340 GSALVKNKDNIFS
-353 SANGSNIMLNSNLDL
+353 SANGSNITLSTNLDL

-398 AGGASLNLNVVSD
+398 ALGASLNLNVTSD
-411 TSVHKLGKGSLIV
+411 TSVHKVGKGSLIV
-424 SSSGNKPLRLGEGV
+424 SSSGNKPLRLGEGA

-461 GVNESLNDK
+461 GVNENLNDK
-470 IFFGNGGGA
+470 IFFGNCGGA

-498 AKITNKNPQ
+498 AKITNANSQ
-507 RATLAI
+507 RSILQI
-513 NGESGKDT
+513 NGKSGKDT
-521 IFHANIDKNIEL
+521 IFHASIDKNIEL
-533 KHSGQGKELVFD
+533 RHSGQGKELVFD

-587 AAGLSEPVYMDLT
+587 AAGLNEPAYMDIT

-663 NTYDDGLKYRQDV
+663 NTYDDGLKYRQDIE
-676 QSGNLLVKDVK
+676 SRKLLVKDVK

-713 INGKD
+713 VNGKD

-726 LGDGKFEIENL
+726 LGDGKFEVENL

-751 VVKKSLKIKS
+751 LIKKSLKIKS

-795 MALDKTYTLV
+795 MVLDKTYTLV

-828 TYTISDGKIVMKLSD
+828 TYAISDGKIVMKLSD
-843 KKGENPAVSSNVVQ
+843 KKGENPAVSPNIVQ

-865 RENKILSMLKG
+865 RESKILSMLKG

-891 LRKLAQKADKDMRE
+891 LRKLVQKADKDMKE
-905 ISTSSLKMSIKALQN
+905 ISTSSLKVSIKALQN

-983 DKKSDGDLKFYGTN
+983 DRQSDGDLKFYGTN

-1014 VSKAKFSSNVLKDDA
+1014 VSKAKFSSDILKDDA

-1042 GAHEIQSNLNFAFIN
+1042 GPHEIQSNLNFAFIN

-1101 ALELGANGIDG
+1101 ALELGANGTDG

-1137 LNSDKNA
+1137 LNSDKNV

-1186 TLNSDTKLSENLV
+1186 TLNSETKLSENLV

>member
-7 ISLVLSGILCSCLDA
+7 ISLVLSSILCSCLDA

-51 LEFTQRNGT
+51 LEFAQRNGA
-60 KFTFDKIP
+60 KFTFNKIP

-84 NFVVTATHVENGTN
+84 NFVVTANHTLLASAATNFNEN
-98 AVDYNEKRGV
+98 RGW
-108 FGNTKY
+108 FGNTLY
-114 EYLTRYSSTSTSKV
+114 EYATNSTQKL
-128 YNTETTYLRT
+128 YGADITYLRT
-138 TKFIVEG
+138 SKYIVEG
-145 SVDPIDIPDLEI
+145 QIDPLDVPNLEI
-157 SPASYNDQDIA
+157 SSQDQTKDEA
-168 EIEVR
+168 NAK
-173 KIENYFKAIKNSG
+173 KIEDRFRDIKNSG
-186 GANGNDIFAYQAG
+186 GASGENILAYEAG
-199 IGLLSLEK
+199 TGSLALEK
-207 PRIDPITGNPTGGYD
+207 PKSDSDGFAEVMSATEFENQN
-222 TIVDKD
+222 IV
-228 GTNNQTLGASLNNIN
+228 NNALGASVNEIG
-243 IINSVAYKKK
+243 VAYSAVYKSHYSSVSKPGVYLFMT
-253 ISLLGDGNEVNGIYV
+253 SNRG
-268 LPFTNDN
+268 
-275 FRNKLYI
+275 FRNRLLP
-282 GDSGSGFFVYDTLK
+282 GDSGSGFFVYDTVAR
-296 NKWVLVGVTSVANG
+296 KWVLVGVLTGVEDNK
-310 TQNYASIVTARDFND
+310 NYASIVTARDFND

-353 SANGSNIMLNSNLDL
+353 SANGSNITLNSNLDL

-376 SGDFTLNSTNGS
+376 SGDLTLNSTNGS

-461 GVNESLNDK
+461 GVNENLNDK

-498 AKITNKNPQ
+498 AKITNENSQ

-521 IFHANIDKNIEL
+521 IFHASIDKNIEL

-577 LTPLAKSKIA
+577 LTPLVKSKIA

-649 SGELTHYIDKFDGS
+649 SGKLTHYIDKFDGS
-663 NTYDDGLKYRQDV
+663 NTYYDGLKYRQDIE
-676 QSGNLLVKDVK
+676 SKNLLVKDVK

-726 LGDGKFEIENL
+726 LGDGKFEVENL

-805 SAQSIIN
+805 SAQNIIN

-828 TYTISDGKIVMKLSD
+828 TYAISDGKIVMKLSD

-857 ERVSKFSQ
+857 ESVSKFSQ

-983 DKKSDGDLKFYGTN
+983 DRQSDGDLKFYGTN

-1137 LNSDKNA
+1137 LNSDKSA

-1167 NSNEYVDY
+1167 NSSEYVDY

>member
-7 ISLVLSGILCSCLDA
+7 ISLVLSSILCSCLDA

-51 LEFTQRNGT
+51 LEFAQRNGA
-60 KFTFDKIP
+60 KFRFDKIP

-84 NFVVTATHVENGTN
+84 NFVVTANHTLLASAATNFNEN
-98 AVDYNEKRGV
+98 RGW
-108 FGNTKY
+108 FGNTLY
-114 EYLTRYSSTSTSKV
+114 EYATNSTQKLYGADTTYIRTSK
-128 YNTETTYLRT
+128 Y
-138 TKFIVEG
+138 IVEG
-145 SVDPIDIPDLEI
+145 QIDPLDVPNLEI
-157 SPASYNDQDIA
+157 SSQDQTKDEA
-168 EIEVR
+168 NAK
-173 KIENYFKAIKNSG
+173 KIEDRFRDIKNSG
-186 GANGNDIFAYQAG
+186 GASGENILAYEAGTGSLALERPKSDSDGFAEVMSATEFENQ
-199 IGLLSLEK
+199 
-207 PRIDPITGNPTGGYD
+207 N
-222 TIVDKD
+222 IV
-228 GTNNQTLGASLNNIN
+228 NNALGASVNEIG
-243 IINSVAYKKK
+243 VAYSAVYKSHYSSVSKPGVYLFMT
-253 ISLLGDGNEVNGIYV
+253 SNRG
-268 LPFTNDN
+268 
-275 FRNKLYI
+275 FRNRLLP
-282 GDSGSGFFVYDTLK
+282 GDSGSGFFVYDTVAQ
-296 NKWVLVGVTSVANG
+296 KWVLVGVLTGVEDNK
-310 TQNYASIVTARDFND
+310 NYASIVTARDFND

-353 SANGSNIMLNSNLDL
+353 SANGSNITLNSNLDL

-376 SGDFTLNSTNGS
+376 SGDLTLNSTNGS

-461 GVNESLNDK
+461 GVNENLNDK

-498 AKITNKNPQ
+498 AKITNENSQ
-507 RATLAI
+507 RATLKI

-521 IFHANIDKNIEL
+521 IFHASIDKNIEL

-587 AAGLSEPVYMDLT
+587 AAGLSEPAYMDLA

-663 NTYDDGLKYRQDV
+663 NTYDDGLKYRQDIE
-676 QSGNLLVKDVK
+676 SGNLLVKDVK

-713 INGKD
+713 VNGKD

-726 LGDGKFEIENL
+726 LGDGKFEVENL

-751 VVKKSLKIKS
+751 LIKKSLKIKS
-761 FGSENEPVLDFKK
+761 FSSENEPVLDFKK

-805 SAQSIIN
+805 SAQNIIN

-828 TYTISDGKIVMKLSD
+828 TYAISDGKIVMKLSD
-843 KKGENPAVSSNVVQ
+843 KKGENPAVSPNVVQ

-891 LRKLAQKADKDMRE
+891 LRKLAQKADKDMKE
-905 ISTSSLKMSIKALQN
+905 ISTSALKVSMKALQN

-983 DKKSDGDLKFYGTN
+983 DRQSDGDLKFYGTN

-1042 GAHEIQSNLNFAFIN
+1042 GTHEIQSNLNFAFIN

-1068 SAKGRGILSSNYYKY
+1068 SVKGRGILSSNYYKY
-1083 KISLSKSG
+1083 KISLSKSS
-1091 EYEQSIKPLL
+1091 EFEQSIKPLL

-1122 INDFNVAVAAGVEYA
+1122 INDFNVAVAAGVEYV
-1137 LNSDKNA
+1137 LNSEKNA

>member
-7 ISLVLSGILCSCLDA
+7 ISLVLSSILCSCLDA

-51 LEFTQRNGT
+51 LEFAQRNGT
-60 KFTFDKIP
+60 KFTFNKIP

-84 NFVVTATHVENGTN
+84 NFVVTANHTLLASAATNFNEN
-98 AVDYNEKRGV
+98 RGW
-108 FGNTKY
+108 FGNTLY
-114 EYLTRYSSTSTSKV
+114 EYATNSTQKL
-128 YNTETTYLRT
+128 YGADTTYLRT
-138 TKFIVEG
+138 SKYIVEG
-145 SVDPIDIPDLEI
+145 QIDPLDVPNLEI
-157 SPASYNDQDIA
+157 SSQDQTKDEA
-168 EIEVR
+168 NAK
-173 KIENYFKAIKNSG
+173 KIEDRFSDIKNSG
-186 GANGNDIFAYQAG
+186 GASGENILAYEAG
-199 IGLLSLEK
+199 TGSLALEK
-207 PRIDPITGNPTGGYD
+207 PKSDSDGFAEVMSATEFEHQN
-222 TIVDKD
+222 IV
-228 GTNNQTLGASLNNIN
+228 NNALGASVNEIG
-243 IINSVAYKKK
+243 VAYSAVYKSHYSSVSKPGVYLFMT
-253 ISLLGDGNEVNGIYV
+253 SNRG
-268 LPFTNDN
+268 
-275 FRNKLYI
+275 FRNRLLP
-282 GDSGSGFFVYDTLK
+282 GDSGSGFFVYDTVAQ
-296 NKWVLVGVTSVANG
+296 KWVLVGVLTGVEDNK
-310 TQNYASIVTARDFND
+310 NYASIVTARDFND

-353 SANGSNIMLNSNLDL
+353 SANGSNITLNSNLDL

-376 SGDFTLNSTNGS
+376 SGDLTLNSTNGS

-461 GVNESLNDK
+461 GVNENLNDK
-470 IFFGNGGGA
+470 IFFGNGGGV

-498 AKITNKNPQ
+498 AKITNENSQ

-521 IFHANIDKNIEL
+521 IFHASIDKNIEL

-587 AAGLSEPVYMDLT
+587 AAGLSEPAYMDLA

-663 NTYDDGLKYRQDV
+663 NTYDDGLKYRQDIE
-676 QSGNLLVKDVK
+676 SKNLLVKDVK

-697 SLLRVGGGATK
+697 SLLKVGGGATK

-726 LGDGKFEIENL
+726 LGDGKFEVENL

-751 VVKKSLKIKS
+751 LIKKSLKIKS

-805 SAQSIIN
+805 SAQNIIN

-828 TYTISDGKIVMKLSD
+828 TYAISDGKIVMKLSD

-891 LRKLAQKADKDMRE
+891 LRKLAQKADKEMKE

-968 ERNNFWANVNGAYFK
+968 ERSNFWANVNGAYFK
-983 DKKSDGDLKFYGTN
+983 DRQSDGDLKFYGTN

-1068 SAKGRGILSSNYYKY
+1068 SVKGRGILSSNYYKY

-1091 EYEQSIKPLL
+1091 EFEQSIKPLL

-1167 NSNEYVDY
+1167 NSSEYVDY

>member
-7 ISLVLSGILCSCLDA
+7 ISLVLSSILCSCLDA

-51 LEFTQRNGT
+51 LEFAQRNGT
-60 KFTFDKIP
+60 KFTFNRIP

-79 TALGR
+79 TSLGR
-84 NFVVTATHVENGTN
+84 NFVVTANHTLLASAATNFNEN
-98 AVDYNEKRGV
+98 RGW
-108 FGNTKY
+108 FGNTLY
-114 EYLTRYSSTSTSKV
+114 EYATNSTQKL
-128 YNTETTYLRT
+128 YGADTTYLRT
-138 TKFIVEG
+138 SKYIVEG
-145 SVDPIDIPDLEI
+145 QIDPLDVPNLEI
-157 SPASYNDQDIA
+157 SSQDQTKDEA
-168 EIEVR
+168 NAK
-173 KIENYFKAIKNSG
+173 KIEDRFRDIKNSG
-186 GANGNDIFAYQAG
+186 GASGENILAYEAG
-199 IGLLSLEK
+199 TGSLALEK
-207 PRIDPITGNPTGGYD
+207 PKSDSDGFAEVMSATEFENQN
-222 TIVDKD
+222 IV
-228 GTNNQTLGASLNNIN
+228 NNALGASVNEIG
-243 IINSVAYKKK
+243 VAYSAVYKSHYSSVSKPGVYLFMT
-253 ISLLGDGNEVNGIYV
+253 SNRG
-268 LPFTNDN
+268 
-275 FRNKLYI
+275 FRNRLLP
-282 GDSGSGFFVYDTLK
+282 GDSGSGFFVYDTVAQ
-296 NKWVLVGVTSVANG
+296 KWVLVGVLTGVEDNK
-310 TQNYASIVTARDFND
+310 NYASIVTARDFND

-353 SANGSNIMLNSNLDL
+353 SANGSNITLNSNLDL

-376 SGDFTLNSTNGS
+376 SGDLTLNSTNGS

-398 AGGASLNLNVVSD
+398 ARGASLNLNVVSD

-461 GVNESLNDK
+461 GVNENLNDK

-479 LDLNGFDQTFNNIS
+479 LDLNGFDQTFDNIS

-498 AKITNKNPQ
+498 AKITNENPQ

-513 NGESGKDT
+513 NGESGEDT
-521 IFHANIDKNIEL
+521 IFHASIDKNIEL

-567 KTHAIGDASV
+567 KMHAIGDASV

-587 AAGLSEPVYMDLT
+587 AAGLSEPAYMDLT

-663 NTYDDGLKYRQDV
+663 NTYDDGLKYRQDIE
-676 QSGNLLVKDVK
+676 SKNLLVKDVK

-713 INGKD
+713 INGKG

-726 LGDGKFEIENL
+726 LGDGKFEVENL

-751 VVKKSLKIKS
+751 LIKKSLKIKS

-805 SAQSIIN
+805 SAQNIIN

-828 TYTISDGKIVMKLSD
+828 TYAISDGKIVMKLSD

-891 LRKLAQKADKDMRE
+891 LRKLAQKADKDMKE
-905 ISTSSLKMSIKALQN
+905 ISTSSLKMSIKVLQN

-933 QLRAKADISQ
+933 QLRAKVDISQ

-983 DKKSDGDLKFYGTN
+983 DRQSDGDLKFYGTN

-1068 SAKGRGILSSNYYKY
+1068 SVKGRGILSSNYYKY

-1122 INDFNVAVAAGVEYA
+1122 INEFNVAVAAGVEYA

-1167 NSNEYVDY
+1167 NSSEYVDY

>member
-7 ISLVLSGILCSCLDA
+7 ISLVLSSILCSCLDA

-79 TALGR
+79 TSLGR
-84 NFVVTATHVENGTN
+84 SFVVTANHTLLASAATNFNEN
-98 AVDYNEKRGV
+98 RGW
-108 FGNTKY
+108 FGNTLY
-114 EYLTRYSSTSTSKV
+114 EYATNSTQKL
-128 YNTETTYLRT
+128 YGADTTYLRT
-138 TKFIVEG
+138 SKYIVEG
-145 SVDPIDIPDLEI
+145 QIDPLDVPNLEI
-157 SPASYNDQDIA
+157 SSQDQTKDEA
-168 EIEVR
+168 NAK
-173 KIENYFKAIKNSG
+173 KIEDRFRDIKNSG
-186 GANGNDIFAYQAG
+186 GASGENILAYEAG
-199 IGLLSLEK
+199 TGSLALEK
-207 PRIDPITGNPTGGYD
+207 PKSDSDGFAEVMSATEFEHQN
-222 TIVDKD
+222 IV
-228 GTNNQTLGASLNNIN
+228 NNALGASVNEIG
-243 IINSVAYKKK
+243 VAYSAVYKSHYSSVSKPGVYLFMT
-253 ISLLGDGNEVNGIYV
+253 SNRG
-268 LPFTNDN
+268 
-275 FRNKLYI
+275 FRNRLLP
-282 GDSGSGFFVYDTLK
+282 GDSGSGFFVYDTVAQ
-296 NKWVLVGVTSVANG
+296 KWVLVGVLTGVEDNK
-310 TQNYASIVTARDFND
+310 NYASIVTARDFND

-340 GSALVQNKDNIFS
+340 DSALVQNKDNIFS
-353 SANGSNIMLNSNLDL
+353 SVNGSNITLNSNLDL

-376 SGDFTLNSTNGS
+376 SGDLTLNSTNGS

-461 GVNESLNDK
+461 GVNENLNDK

-498 AKITNKNPQ
+498 AKITNENSQ

-521 IFHANIDKNIEL
+521 IFHASIDKNIEL

-587 AAGLSEPVYMDLT
+587 AAGLSEPAYMDLT

-663 NTYDDGLKYRQDV
+663 NTYDDGLKYRQDIE
-676 QSGNLLVKDVK
+676 SKNLLVKDVK

-726 LGDGKFEIENL
+726 LGDGKFEVENL
-737 EVSGA
+737 EVSGV

-751 VVKKSLKIKS
+751 LIKKSLKIKS

-828 TYTISDGKIVMKLSD
+828 TYAISDGKIVMKLSD

-865 RENKILSMLKG
+865 KENKILSMLKG

-891 LRKLAQKADKDMRE
+891 LRKLAQKADKDMKE
-905 ISTSSLKMSIKALQN
+905 ISISSLKMSIKALQN

-933 QLRAKADISQ
+933 QLRTKADISQ

-983 DKKSDGDLKFYGTN
+983 DKISDGDLKFYGTN

-1014 VSKAKFSSNVLKDDA
+1014 VSKAKFSSDILKDDA

-1042 GAHEIQSNLNFAFIN
+1042 GSHEIQSNLNFAFIN

-1068 SAKGRGILSSNYYKY
+1068 SVKGRGILSSNYYKY

-1091 EYEQSIKPLL
+1091 EFEQSIKPLL

>member
-7 ISLVLSGILCSCLDA
+7 ISLVLSSILCSCLDA

-36 DLAQNKGIFKATDAP
+36 DLAQNKGIFKASDAP

-79 TALGR
+79 TSLGR
-84 NFVVTATHVENGTN
+84 SFVVTANHTLLASAATNFNEN
-98 AVDYNEKRGV
+98 RGW
-108 FGNTKY
+108 FGNTLY
-114 EYLTRYSSTSTSKV
+114 EYATNSTQKL
-128 YNTETTYLRT
+128 YGADTTYLRT
-138 TKFIVEG
+138 SKYIVEG
-145 SVDPIDIPDLEI
+145 QIDPLDVPNLEI
-157 SPASYNDQDIA
+157 SSQDQTKDEA
-168 EIEVR
+168 NAK
-173 KIENYFKAIKNSG
+173 KIEDRFRDIKNSG
-186 GANGNDIFAYQAG
+186 GASGENILAYEAG
-199 IGLLSLEK
+199 TGSLALEK
-207 PRIDPITGNPTGGYD
+207 PKSDSDGFAEVMSATEFENQN
-222 TIVDKD
+222 IV
-228 GTNNQTLGASLNNIN
+228 NNALGASVNEIG
-243 IINSVAYKKK
+243 VAYSAVYKSHYSSVSKPGVYLFMT
-253 ISLLGDGNEVNGIYV
+253 SNRG
-268 LPFTNDN
+268 
-275 FRNKLYI
+275 FRNRLLP
-282 GDSGSGFFVYDTLK
+282 GDSGSGFFVYDTVAQ
-296 NKWVLVGVTSVANG
+296 KWVLVGVLTGVEDNK
-310 TQNYASIVTARDFND
+310 NYASIVTARDFND

-353 SANGSNIMLNSNLDL
+353 SANGSNITLNSNLDL

-398 AGGASLNLNVVSD
+398 AEGASLNLNVTSD
-411 TSVHKLGKGSLIV
+411 TSVHKVGKGSLIV

-461 GVNESLNDK
+461 GVNENLNDK

-479 LDLNGFDQTFNNIS
+479 LDLNGFDQTFDNIS

-498 AKITNKNPQ
+498 AKITNANSQ
-507 RATLAI
+507 RATLTI

-521 IFHANIDKNIEL
+521 IFHASIDKNIEL
-533 KHSGQGKELVFD
+533 RHSGQGKELVFD

-567 KTHAIGDASV
+567 KTHAIGDASI

-587 AAGLSEPVYMDLT
+587 AAGLNEPAYMDLT

-663 NTYDDGLKYRQDV
+663 NTYDDGLKYRQDIE
-676 QSGNLLVKDVK
+676 SKNLLVKDVK

-697 SLLRVGGGATK
+697 SLLRVGGGTTK

-713 INGKD
+713 VNGKD
-718 TPLAKDVL
+718 TFLAKDVL
-726 LGDGKFEIENL
+726 LGDGKFEVENL

-751 VVKKSLKIKS
+751 FIKKSLKIKS

-805 SAQSIIN
+805 SAQNIIN

-828 TYTISDGKIVMKLSD
+828 TYAISDGKIVMKLSD

-881 QAISSGDDEA
+881 QAISSGDDEV

-905 ISTSSLKMSIKALQN
+905 ISTSSLKMSTKALQN

-933 QLRAKADISQ
+933 QLRTKADISQ

-968 ERNNFWANVNGAYFK
+968 ERNSFWANVNGAYFK

-1014 VSKAKFSSNVLKDDA
+1014 VSKSKFSSNMLKDDA

-1042 GAHEIQSNLNFAFIN
+1042 GPHEIQSNLNFAFIN
-1057 SKRSLDEAQKA
+1057 SKRSLYERQKA
-1068 SAKGRGILSSNYYKY
+1068 SIKGRGILSSNYYKY
-1083 KISLSKSG
+1083 KILLSKSG

-1112 FKNDRYDQKS
+1112 FKDDRYDQKS

-1137 LNSDKNA
+1137 LSSEKNA

-1186 TLNSDTKLSENLV
+1186 TLNSDTKLSKNLV

>member
-1 MKNNLS
+1 
-7 ISLVLSGILCSCLDA
+7 
-22 QVMDIGTNFYRDYL
+22 
-36 DLAQNKGIFKATDAP
+36 
-51 LEFTQRNGT
+51 
-60 KFTFDKIP
+60 
-68 NNNAR
+68 
-73 NNKGNF
+73 
-79 TALGR
+79 
-84 NFVVTATHVENGTN
+84 
-98 AVDYNEKRGV
+98 
-108 FGNTKY
+108 
-114 EYLTRYSSTSTSKV
+114 
-128 YNTETTYLRT
+128 
-138 TKFIVEG
+138 
-145 SVDPIDIPDLEI
+145 
-157 SPASYNDQDIA
+157 
-168 EIEVR
+168 
-173 KIENYFKAIKNSG
+173 
-186 GANGNDIFAYQAG
+186 
-199 IGLLSLEK
+199 
-207 PRIDPITGNPTGGYD
+207 
-222 TIVDKD
+222 
-228 GTNNQTLGASLNNIN
+228 
-243 IINSVAYKKK
+243 
-253 ISLLGDGNEVNGIYV
+253 
-268 LPFTNDN
+268 
-275 FRNKLYI
+275 
-282 GDSGSGFFVYDTLK
+282 
-296 NKWVLVGVTSVANG
+296 
-310 TQNYASIVTARDFND
+310 
-325 YKKEYENLVSGVNVL
+325 
-340 GSALVQNKDNIFS
+340 
-353 SANGSNIMLNSNLDL
+353 
-368 GHGGIVVN
+368 
-376 SGDFTLNSTNGS
+376 
-388 KIAKFAGFDI
+388 
-398 AGGASLNLNVVSD
+398 
-411 TSVHKLGKGSLIV
+411 
-424 SSSGNKPLRLGEGV
+424 
-438 VELRALNAFD
+438 
-448 KIYLT
+448 
-453 SGRGLLRL
+453 
-461 GVNESLNDK
+461 
-470 IFFGNGGGA
+470 
-479 LDLNGFDQTFNNIS
+479 
-493 ANSSD
+493 
-498 AKITNKNPQ
+498 
-507 RATLAI
+507 
-513 NGESGKDT
+513 
-521 IFHANIDKNIEL
+521 
-533 KHSGQGKELVFD
+533 
-545 GGFDIDGALSLENAK
+545 
-560 VTLQGHP
+560 
-567 KTHAIGDASV
+567 
-577 LTPLAKSKIA
+577 
-587 AAGLSEPVYMDLT
+587 
-600 RPSTLSQPDWDERKF
+600 
-615 SAKDGIKLKSSE
+615 
-627 LTIGKDAKLNG
+627 
-638 DITAKNSVINL
+638 
-649 SGELTHYIDKFDGS
+649 
-663 NTYDDGLKYRQDV
+663 
-676 QSGNLLVKDVK
+676 
-687 FDNKIVMDSD
+687 MDSD

-713 INGKD
+713 INGKG

-726 LGDGKFEIENL
+726 LGDGKFEVENL

-751 VVKKSLKIKS
+751 LIKKSLKIKS

-805 SAQSIIN
+805 SAQNIIN

-828 TYTISDGKIVMKLSD
+828 TYAISDGKIVMKLSD

-891 LRKLAQKADKDMRE
+891 LRKLAQKADKDMKE
-905 ISTSSLKMSIKALQN
+905 ISTSSLKMSIKVLQN

-983 DKKSDGDLKFYGTN
+983 DRQSDGDLKFYGTN

-1068 SAKGRGILSSNYYKY
+1068 SVKGRGILSSNYYKY

>member
-7 ISLVLSGILCSCLDA
+7 ISLVLSSILCSCLDA

-51 LEFTQRNGT
+51 LEFAQRNGT
-60 KFTFDKIP
+60 KFTFNKIP

-84 NFVVTATHVENGTN
+84 NFVVTANHTLLASAATNFNEN
-98 AVDYNEKRGV
+98 RGW
-108 FGNTKY
+108 FGNTLY
-114 EYLTRYSSTSTSKV
+114 EYATNSTQKL
-128 YNTETTYLRT
+128 YGADTTYLRT
-138 TKFIVEG
+138 SKYIVEG
-145 SVDPIDIPDLEI
+145 QIDPLDVPNLEI
-157 SPASYNDQDIA
+157 SSQDQTKDEA
-168 EIEVR
+168 NAK
-173 KIENYFKAIKNSG
+173 KIEDRFRDIKNSG
-186 GANGNDIFAYQAG
+186 GASGENILAYEAG
-199 IGLLSLEK
+199 TGSLALEK
-207 PRIDPITGNPTGGYD
+207 PKSDSDGFAEVMSATEFENQN
-222 TIVDKD
+222 IV
-228 GTNNQTLGASLNNIN
+228 NNALGASVNEIG
-243 IINSVAYKKK
+243 VAYSAVYKSHYSSVSKPGVYLFMT
-253 ISLLGDGNEVNGIYV
+253 SNRG
-268 LPFTNDN
+268 
-275 FRNKLYI
+275 FRNRLLP
-282 GDSGSGFFVYDTLK
+282 GDSGSGFFVYDTVAQ
-296 NKWVLVGVTSVANG
+296 KWVLVGVLTGVEDNK
-310 TQNYASIVTARDFND
+310 NYASIVTARDFND

-353 SANGSNIMLNSNLDL
+353 SANGSNITLNSNLDL

-376 SGDFTLNSTNGS
+376 SGDLTLNSTNGS

-398 AGGASLNLNVVSD
+398 AGGASLNLNVTSD
-411 TSVHKLGKGSLIV
+411 TSVHKLGKGSLII

-448 KIYLT
+448 KIYIT

-461 GVNESLNDK
+461 GVNENLNDK

-479 LDLNGFDQTFNNIS
+479 LDLNGFDQTFDNIS

-498 AKITNKNPQ
+498 AKITNENSQ

-521 IFHANIDKNIEL
+521 IFHASIDKNIEL
-533 KHSGQGKELVFD
+533 KHSGQGNELVFD

-567 KTHAIGDASV
+567 KTYAIGDASV
-577 LTPLAKSKIA
+577 LTPLAKSKMA
-587 AAGLSEPVYMDLT
+587 AAGLSEPAYMDLT

-663 NTYDDGLKYRQDV
+663 NTYDDGLKYRQDIE
-676 QSGNLLVKDVK
+676 SKNLLVKDVK

-726 LGDGKFEIENL
+726 LGDGKFEVENL

-751 VVKKSLKIKS
+751 LIKKSLKIKS

-805 SAQSIIN
+805 SAQNIIN

-828 TYTISDGKIVMKLSD
+828 TYAISDGKIVMKLSD

-891 LRKLAQKADKDMRE
+891 LRKLAQKADKDMKE
-905 ISTSSLKMSIKALQN
+905 ISTSSLKVSMKALQN

-1091 EYEQSIKPLL
+1091 EFEQSIKPLL

-1112 FKNDRYDQKS
+1112 FKNDQYDQKS

-1137 LNSDKNA
+1137 LSSDKNA

>member
-7 ISLVLSGILCSCLDA
+7 ISLVLSSILYSCLDA

-60 KFTFDKIP
+60 KFTFNKIP

-79 TALGR
+79 TSLGR
-84 NFVVTATHVENGTN
+84 NFVVTANHTLLASAATNFNEN
-98 AVDYNEKRGV
+98 RGW
-108 FGNTKY
+108 FGNTLY
-114 EYLTRYSSTSTSKV
+114 EYATNSTQKL
-128 YNTETTYLRT
+128 YGADTTYLRT
-138 TKFIVEG
+138 SKYIVEG
-145 SVDPIDIPDLEI
+145 QIDPLDVPNLEI
-157 SPASYNDQDIA
+157 SSQDQTKDEA
-168 EIEVR
+168 NAN
-173 KIENYFKAIKNSG
+173 KIEDRFRDIKNSG
-186 GANGNDIFAYQAG
+186 GASGENILAYEAG
-199 IGLLSLEK
+199 TGSLALEK
-207 PRIDPITGNPTGGYD
+207 PKSD
-222 TIVDKD
+222 TDGFAEVMSATEFEHQNIV
-228 GTNNQTLGASLNNIN
+228 NNALGASVNEIG
-243 IINSVAYKKK
+243 VAYSAVYKSHYSSVSKPGVYLFMT
-253 ISLLGDGNEVNGIYV
+253 SNRG
-268 LPFTNDN
+268 
-275 FRNKLYI
+275 FRNRLLP
-282 GDSGSGFFVYDTLK
+282 GDSGSGFFVYDTVAQ
-296 NKWVLVGVTSVANG
+296 KWVLVGVLTGVEDNK
-310 TQNYASIVTARDFND
+310 NYASIVTARDFND

-353 SANGSNIMLNSNLDL
+353 SANGSNITLNSNLDL

-376 SGDFTLNSTNGS
+376 SGDITLNSTNGS

-411 TSVHKLGKGSLIV
+411 TSVHKVGKGSLIV

-461 GVNESLNDK
+461 GVNENLNDK

-479 LDLNGFDQTFNNIS
+479 LDLNGFDQTFDNIS

-498 AKITNKNPQ
+498 AKITNENSQ
-507 RATLAI
+507 RATLKI

-587 AAGLSEPVYMDLT
+587 AAGLSEPAYMDLA

-663 NTYDDGLKYRQDV
+663 NTYDDGLKYRQDIE
-676 QSGNLLVKDVK
+676 SKNLLVKDVK

-697 SLLRVGGGATK
+697 SLLRVGGGTTK

-726 LGDGKFEIENL
+726 LGDGKFEVENL
-737 EVSGA
+737 EVGGA

-805 SAQSIIN
+805 SAQNIIN

-828 TYTISDGKIVMKLSD
+828 TYAISDGKIVMKLSD

-881 QAISSGDDEA
+881 QATSSGDDEA
-891 LRKLAQKADKDMRE
+891 LKKLAQKADKDMKE
-905 ISTSSLKMSIKALQN
+905 ISTSSLKVSMKALQN

-983 DKKSDGDLKFYGTN
+983 DRQSDGDLKFYGTN

-1068 SAKGRGILSSNYYKY
+1068 SVKGRGILSSNYYKY

-1091 EYEQSIKPLL
+1091 EFEQSIKPLL

-1137 LNSDKNA
+1137 LNSEKNA

-1167 NSNEYVDY
+1167 NSSEYVDY

>member
-7 ISLVLSGILCSCLDA
+7 ISLVLSSILCSCLDA

-79 TALGR
+79 TSLGR
-84 NFVVTATHVENGTN
+84 SFVVTANHTLLASAATNFNEN
-98 AVDYNEKRGV
+98 RGW
-108 FGNTKY
+108 FGNTLY
-114 EYLTRYSSTSTSKV
+114 EYATNSTQKL
-128 YNTETTYLRT
+128 YGADTTYLRT
-138 TKFIVEG
+138 SKYIVEG
-145 SVDPIDIPDLEI
+145 QIDPLDVPNLEI
-157 SPASYNDQDIA
+157 SSQDQTKDEA
-168 EIEVR
+168 NAK
-173 KIENYFKAIKNSG
+173 KIEDRFRDIKNSG
-186 GANGNDIFAYQAG
+186 GASGENILAYEAG
-199 IGLLSLEK
+199 TGSLALEK
-207 PRIDPITGNPTGGYD
+207 PKSDSDGFAEVMSATEFENQN
-222 TIVDKD
+222 IV
-228 GTNNQTLGASLNNIN
+228 NNALGASVNEIG
-243 IINSVAYKKK
+243 VAYSAVYKSHYSSVSKPGVYLFMT
-253 ISLLGDGNEVNGIYV
+253 SNRG
-268 LPFTNDN
+268 
-275 FRNKLYI
+275 FRNRLLP
-282 GDSGSGFFVYDTLK
+282 GDSGSGFFVYDTVAQ
-296 NKWVLVGVTSVANG
+296 KWVLVGVLTGVEDNK
-310 TQNYASIVTARDFND
+310 NYASIVTARDFND

-353 SANGSNIMLNSNLDL
+353 SVNGSNITLNSNLDL

-376 SGDFTLNSTNGS
+376 SGDLTLNSTNGS

-461 GVNESLNDK
+461 GVNENLNDK

-498 AKITNKNPQ
+498 AKITNENSQ

-521 IFHANIDKNIEL
+521 IFHASIDKNIEL

-587 AAGLSEPVYMDLT
+587 AAGLSEPAYMDLT

-615 SAKDGIKLKSSE
+615 SAKDGIKLNSSE

-663 NTYDDGLKYRQDV
+663 NTYDDGLKYRQDIE
-676 QSGNLLVKDVK
+676 SKNLLVKDVK

-726 LGDGKFEIENL
+726 LGDGKFEVENL

-751 VVKKSLKIKS
+751 LIKKSLKIKN

-828 TYTISDGKIVMKLSD
+828 TYAISDGKIVMKLSD
-843 KKGENPAVSSNVVQ
+843 KKGENPAVSPNIVQ

-891 LRKLAQKADKDMRE
+891 LRKLAQKADKDMKE
-905 ISTSSLKMSIKALQN
+905 ISISSLKMSIKALQN

-983 DKKSDGDLKFYGTN
+983 DKISDGDLKFYGTN

-1014 VSKAKFSSNVLKDDA
+1014 VSKAKFSSDILKDDA

-1042 GAHEIQSNLNFAFIN
+1042 GSHEIQSNLNFAFIN

-1068 SAKGRGILSSNYYKY
+1068 SVKGRGILSSNYYKY

-1101 ALELGANGIDG
+1101 ALELGTNGIDG

-1199 LSSQLSGMLDN
+1199 LSSQLNGMLDN

>member
-7 ISLVLSGILCSCLDA
+7 ISLVLSSILCSCLDA

-36 DLAQNKGIFKATDAP
+36 DLAQNKGIFKAADAP

-60 KFTFDKIP
+60 KFTFNKIP

-79 TALGR
+79 TSLGR
-84 NFVVTATHVENGTN
+84 NFVVTANHTLLASAATNFNEN
-98 AVDYNEKRGV
+98 RGW
-108 FGNTKY
+108 FGNTLY
-114 EYLTRYSSTSTSKV
+114 EYATNSTQKL
-128 YNTETTYLRT
+128 YGADTTYLRT
-138 TKFIVEG
+138 SKYIVEG
-145 SVDPIDIPDLEI
+145 QIDPLDVPNLEI
-157 SPASYNDQDIA
+157 SSQDQTKDEA
-168 EIEVR
+168 NAN
-173 KIENYFKAIKNSG
+173 KIEDRFRDIKNSG
-186 GANGNDIFAYQAG
+186 GASGENILAYEAG
-199 IGLLSLEK
+199 TGSLALEK
-207 PRIDPITGNPTGGYD
+207 PKSDSDGFAEVMSATEFEHQN
-222 TIVDKD
+222 IV
-228 GTNNQTLGASLNNIN
+228 NNALGASVNEIG
-243 IINSVAYKKK
+243 VAYSAVYKSHYSSVSKPGVYLFMT
-253 ISLLGDGNEVNGIYV
+253 SNRG
-268 LPFTNDN
+268 
-275 FRNKLYI
+275 FRNRLLP
-282 GDSGSGFFVYDTLK
+282 GDSGSGFFVYDTVAQ
-296 NKWVLVGVTSVANG
+296 KWVLVGVLTGVEDNK
-310 TQNYASIVTARDFND
+310 NYASIVTARDFND

-353 SANGSNIMLNSNLDL
+353 SANGSNITLNSNLDL

-376 SGDFTLNSTNGS
+376 SGDITLNSTNGS

-411 TSVHKLGKGSLIV
+411 TSVHKVGKGSLIV

-461 GVNESLNDK
+461 GVNENLNDK

-479 LDLNGFDQTFNNIS
+479 LDLNGFDQTFDNIS

-498 AKITNKNPQ
+498 AKITNENSQ

-521 IFHANIDKNIEL
+521 IFHASIDKNIEL

-545 GGFDIDGALSLENAK
+545 GGFDIDGSLNLENAK

-587 AAGLSEPVYMDLT
+587 AAGLSEPAYMDLT

-697 SLLRVGGGATK
+697 SLLRVGGGVTK

-713 INGKD
+713 VNGKD

-726 LGDGKFEIENL
+726 LGDGKFEVENL

-751 VVKKSLKIKS
+751 LIKKSLKIKS

-805 SAQSIIN
+805 SAQNIIN

-828 TYTISDGKIVMKLSD
+828 TYAISDGKIVMKLSD
-843 KKGENPAVSSNVVQ
+843 KNGENPAVSSNVVQ

-891 LRKLAQKADKDMRE
+891 LRKLAQKADKDMKE
-905 ISTSSLKMSIKALQN
+905 ISTSSLKVSMKALQN

-958 MAYEAAEASR
+958 IAYEAAEASR

-983 DKKSDGDLKFYGTN
+983 DKQSDGDLKFYGTN
-997 IGYDR
+997 VGYDR

-1068 SAKGRGILSSNYYKY
+1068 SVKGRGILSSNYYKY

-1091 EYEQSIKPLL
+1091 EFEQSIKPLL

-1122 INDFNVAVAAGVEYA
+1122 INDFNVAVVAGVEYA
-1137 LNSDKNA
+1137 LNSEKNA

-1167 NSNEYVDY
+1167 NSSEYVDC

>member
-7 ISLVLSGILCSCLDA
+7 ISLVLSSILCSCLDA

-36 DLAQNKGIFKATDAP
+36 DLAQNKGIFKAADAP

-60 KFTFDKIP
+60 KFTFNKIP

-79 TALGR
+79 TSLGR
-84 NFVVTATHVENGTN
+84 NFVVTANHTLLASAATNFNEN
-98 AVDYNEKRGV
+98 RGW
-108 FGNTKY
+108 FGNTLY
-114 EYLTRYSSTSTSKV
+114 EYATNSTQKL
-128 YNTETTYLRT
+128 YGADTTYLRT
-138 TKFIVEG
+138 SKYIVEG
-145 SVDPIDIPDLEI
+145 QIDPLDVPNLEI
-157 SPASYNDQDIA
+157 SSQDQTKDEA
-168 EIEVR
+168 NAN
-173 KIENYFKAIKNSG
+173 KIEDRFRDIKNSG
-186 GANGNDIFAYQAG
+186 GASGENILAYEAG
-199 IGLLSLEK
+199 TGSLALEK
-207 PRIDPITGNPTGGYD
+207 PKSDSDGFAEVMSATEFEHQN
-222 TIVDKD
+222 IV
-228 GTNNQTLGASLNNIN
+228 NNALGASVNEIG
-243 IINSVAYKKK
+243 VAYSAVYKSHYSSVSKPGVYLFMT
-253 ISLLGDGNEVNGIYV
+253 SNRG
-268 LPFTNDN
+268 
-275 FRNKLYI
+275 FRNRLLP
-282 GDSGSGFFVYDTLK
+282 GDSGSGFFVYDTVAQ
-296 NKWVLVGVTSVANG
+296 KWVLVGVLTGVEDNK
-310 TQNYASIVTARDFND
+310 NYASIVTARDFND

-353 SANGSNIMLNSNLDL
+353 SANGSNITLNSNLDL

-376 SGDFTLNSTNGS
+376 SGDLTLNSTNGS

-479 LDLNGFDQTFNNIS
+479 LDLNGFNQTFNNIS

-498 AKITNKNPQ
+498 AKITNENSQ
-507 RATLAI
+507 RATLKI

-521 IFHANIDKNIEL
+521 IFHASIDKNIEL

-587 AAGLSEPVYMDLT
+587 AAGLSEPAYMDLT
-600 RPSTLSQPDWDERKF
+600 RPSTLFQPDWDERKF
-615 SAKDGIKLKSSE
+615 SAKDGINLKSSE

-663 NTYDDGLKYRQDV
+663 NTYDNGLKYRQDIE
-676 QSGNLLVKDVK
+676 SKNLLVKDVK

-697 SLLRVGGGATK
+697 SLLRVGGGTTK

-726 LGDGKFEIENL
+726 LGDGKFEVENL

-805 SAQSIIN
+805 SAQNIIN

-828 TYTISDGKIVMKLSD
+828 AYTISNGKIVMKLSD

-865 RENKILSMLKG
+865 RENKILSMLEG

-891 LRKLAQKADKDMRE
+891 LRKLAQKADKDMKE

-920 SNELMNSRLFQVT
+920 SNELMNSRIFQVT
-933 QLRAKADISQ
+933 QLRVKADISQ

-958 MAYEAAEASR
+958 MAYEAAEANR

-983 DKKSDGDLKFYGTN
+983 DRQSDGDLKFYGTN

-1068 SAKGRGILSSNYYKY
+1068 SVKGRGILSSNYYKY

-1137 LNSDKNA
+1137 LSSEKNA

-1167 NSNEYVDY
+1167 NSSEYVDY

>member
-7 ISLVLSGILCSCLDA
+7 ISLVLSSILCSCLDA

-60 KFTFDKIP
+60 KFTFNKIP

-84 NFVVTATHVENGTN
+84 NFVVTANHTLLASAATNFNEN
-98 AVDYNEKRGV
+98 RGW
-108 FGNTKY
+108 FGNTLY
-114 EYLTRYSSTSTSKV
+114 EYATNSTQKL
-128 YNTETTYLRT
+128 YGADTTYLRT
-138 TKFIVEG
+138 SKYIVEG
-145 SVDPIDIPDLEI
+145 QIDPLDVPNLEI
-157 SPASYNDQDIA
+157 SSQDQTKDEA
-168 EIEVR
+168 NAK
-173 KIENYFKAIKNSG
+173 KIEDRFREIKNSG
-186 GANGNDIFAYQAG
+186 GASGENILAYEAG
-199 IGLLSLEK
+199 TGSLALEK
-207 PRIDPITGNPTGGYD
+207 PKSDSDGFDEVMSATEFENQN
-222 TIVDKD
+222 IV
-228 GTNNQTLGASLNNIN
+228 NNALGASVNEIG
-243 IINSVAYKKK
+243 VAYSAVYKSHYSSVSKPGVYLFMT
-253 ISLLGDGNEVNGIYV
+253 SNRG
-268 LPFTNDN
+268 
-275 FRNKLYI
+275 FRNRLLP
-282 GDSGSGFFVYDTLK
+282 GDSGSGFFVYDTVAQ
-296 NKWVLVGVTSVANG
+296 KWVLVGVLTGVEDNK
-310 TQNYASIVTARDFND
+310 NYASIVTARDFND
-325 YKKEYENLVSGVNVL
+325 YKKEYENLVNGVNVL

-353 SANGSNIMLNSNLDL
+353 SANGSNITLNSNLDL

-376 SGDFTLNSTNGS
+376 SGDLTLNSTNGS

-461 GVNESLNDK
+461 GVNENLNDK

-479 LDLNGFDQTFNNIS
+479 LDLNGFDQTFDNIS

-498 AKITNKNPQ
+498 AKITNENSQ

-521 IFHANIDKNIEL
+521 IFHASIDKNIEL

-587 AAGLSEPVYMDLT
+587 AAGLSEPAYIDLT

-663 NTYDDGLKYRQDV
+663 NTYDDGLKYRQDIE
-676 QSGNLLVKDVK
+676 SKNLLVKDVK

-697 SLLRVGGGATK
+697 SLLRVGGGITK

-726 LGDGKFEIENL
+726 LGDGKFEVENL

-795 MALDKTYTLV
+795 MVLDKTYTLV
-805 SAQSIIN
+805 SAQNIIN

-828 TYTISDGKIVMKLSD
+828 TYAISDGKIVMKLSD
-843 KKGENPAVSSNVVQ
+843 KKGENPAVSPNVVQ
-857 ERVSKFSQ
+857 ERISKFSQ

-891 LRKLAQKADKDMRE
+891 LRKLAQKADKDMKE
-905 ISTSSLKMSIKALQN
+905 ISTSSLKVSIKALQN

-968 ERNNFWANVNGAYFK
+968 ERNNVWANVNGAYFK
-983 DKKSDGDLKFYGTN
+983 DRQSDGDLKFYGTN

-1014 VSKAKFSSNVLKDDA
+1014 TSKAKFSSNVLKDDA

-1068 SAKGRGILSSNYYKY
+1068 SVKGRGILSSNYYKY

-1091 EYEQSIKPLL
+1091 EFEQSIKPLL

-1122 INDFNVAVAAGVEYA
+1122 INDFNVAIAAGVEYT
-1137 LNSDKNA
+1137 LNSDRNA

>member
-1 MKNNLS
+1 MKNNLK
-7 ISLVLSGILCSCLDA
+7 ISLVLSSILCSCLDA

-60 KFTFDKIP
+60 KFRFDKIP

-79 TALGR
+79 TSLGR
-84 NFVVTATHVENGTN
+84 NFVVTANHTLLASAATNFNEN
-98 AVDYNEKRGV
+98 RGW
-108 FGNTKY
+108 FGNTLY
-114 EYLTRYSSTSTSKV
+114 EYATNSTQKL
-128 YNTETTYLRT
+128 YGADTTYLRT
-138 TKFIVEG
+138 SKYIVEG
-145 SVDPIDIPDLEI
+145 QIDPLDVPNLEI
-157 SPASYNDQDIA
+157 SSQDQAKDEA
-168 EIEVR
+168 NAK
-173 KIENYFKAIKNSG
+173 KIEDRFRDIKNSG
-186 GANGNDIFAYQAG
+186 GASGENILAYEAG
-199 IGLLSLEK
+199 TGSLALEK
-207 PRIDPITGNPTGGYD
+207 PKSDSDGFAEVMSATEFEHQN
-222 TIVDKD
+222 IV
-228 GTNNQTLGASLNNIN
+228 NNALGASVNEIG
-243 IINSVAYKKK
+243 VAYSAVYKSHYSSVSKPGVYLFMT
-253 ISLLGDGNEVNGIYV
+253 SNRG
-268 LPFTNDN
+268 
-275 FRNKLYI
+275 FRNRLLP
-282 GDSGSGFFVYDTLK
+282 GDSGSSFFVYDTVAQ
-296 NKWVLVGVTSVANG
+296 KWVLVGVLTGVEDNK
-310 TQNYASIVTARDFND
+310 NYASIVTARDFND

-353 SANGSNIMLNSNLDL
+353 SVNGSNITLNSNLDL

-376 SGDFTLNSTNGS
+376 SGDLTLNSTNGS

-461 GVNESLNDK
+461 GVNENLNDK
-470 IFFGNGGGA
+470 IFFGNGGGV
-479 LDLNGFDQTFNNIS
+479 LDLNGFDQTFKNIS

-498 AKITNKNPQ
+498 AKITNENSQ

-521 IFHANIDKNIEL
+521 IFHASIDKNIEL

-587 AAGLSEPVYMDLT
+587 AAGLSEPAYMDLT

-663 NTYDDGLKYRQDV
+663 NTYDDGLKYRQDIE
-676 QSGNLLVKDVK
+676 SGNLLVKDVK

-697 SLLRVGGGATK
+697 SLLRVGGGVTK

-726 LGDGKFEIENL
+726 LGDGKFEVENL

-751 VVKKSLKIKS
+751 LIKKSLKIKS

-805 SAQSIIN
+805 SAQNIIN

-828 TYTISDGKIVMKLSD
+828 TYAISDGKIVMKLSD

-881 QAISSGDDEA
+881 HANSSGDDES

-905 ISTSSLKMSIKALQN
+905 ISTSSLKVSMKALQN
-920 SNELMNSRLFQVT
+920 SNELMNSRIFQVT

-968 ERNNFWANVNGAYFK
+968 ERNNFWANINGAYFK
-983 DKKSDGDLKFYGTN
+983 DRQSDGDLKFYGTN

-1014 VSKAKFSSNVLKDDA
+1014 VSKAKFSSDILKDDA

-1068 SAKGRGILSSNYYKY
+1068 SVKGRGILSSNYYKY

-1091 EYEQSIKPLL
+1091 EFEQSIKPLL

-1137 LNSDKNA
+1137 LNSEKNA

-1167 NSNEYVDY
+1167 NSSEYVDY

>member
-7 ISLVLSGILCSCLDA
+7 ISLVLSSILCSCLDA

-60 KFTFDKIP
+60 KFTFNKIP

-84 NFVVTATHVENGTN
+84 NFVVTANHTLLASAATNFNEN
-98 AVDYNEKRGV
+98 RGW
-108 FGNTKY
+108 FGNTLY
-114 EYLTRYSSTSTSKV
+114 EYATNSTQKL
-128 YNTETTYLRT
+128 YGADTTYLRT
-138 TKFIVEG
+138 SKYIVEG
-145 SVDPIDIPDLEI
+145 QIDPLDVPNLEI
-157 SPASYNDQDIA
+157 SSQDQAKDEA
-168 EIEVR
+168 NAK
-173 KIENYFKAIKNSG
+173 KIEDRFSDIKNSG
-186 GANGNDIFAYQAG
+186 GASGENILAYEAGTGSLALERPKSDSDGFAEVMSATEFEHQ
-199 IGLLSLEK
+199 
-207 PRIDPITGNPTGGYD
+207 N
-222 TIVDKD
+222 IV
-228 GTNNQTLGASLNNIN
+228 NNALGASVNEIG
-243 IINSVAYKKK
+243 VAYSAVYKSYYSSVSKPGVYLFMT
-253 ISLLGDGNEVNGIYV
+253 SNRG
-268 LPFTNDN
+268 
-275 FRNKLYI
+275 FRNRLLP
-282 GDSGSGFFVYDTLK
+282 GDSGSGFFVYDTVAQ
-296 NKWVLVGVTSVANG
+296 KWVLVGVLTGVEDNK
-310 TQNYASIVTARDFND
+310 NYASIVTARDFND

-353 SANGSNIMLNSNLDL
+353 SANGSNITLNSNLDL

-376 SGDFTLNSTNGS
+376 SGDLTLNSTNGS

-398 AGGASLNLNVVSD
+398 AGGASLNLNVTSD

-461 GVNESLNDK
+461 GVNENLNDK

-479 LDLNGFDQTFNNIS
+479 LDLNGFDQTFDNIS

-498 AKITNKNPQ
+498 AKITNENPQ

-521 IFHANIDKNIEL
+521 IFHASIDKNIEL

-587 AAGLSEPVYMDLT
+587 AAGLSEPAYMDLT

-663 NTYDDGLKYRQDV
+663 NTYNDGLKYRQDIE
-676 QSGNLLVKDVK
+676 SKNLLVKDVK
-687 FDNKIVMDSD
+687 FDNKIVIDSD
-697 SLLRVGGGATK
+697 SLLRVGGGVTK

-726 LGDGKFEIENL
+726 LGDGKFEVENL

-742 QKLGFEPDS
+742 QKLSFEPDS
-751 VVKKSLKIKS
+751 LIKKSLKIKS

-805 SAQSIIN
+805 SAQNIIN

-828 TYTISDGKIVMKLSD
+828 TYAISDGKIVMKLSD
-843 KKGENPAVSSNVVQ
+843 KKGENPAISSNVVQ

-933 QLRAKADISQ
+933 QLKAKADISQ

-983 DKKSDGDLKFYGTN
+983 DRQSDGDLKFYGTN

-1002 GYDEFILGVSAG
+1002 GYNEFILGVSAG

-1042 GAHEIQSNLNFAFIN
+1042 GLHEIQSNLNFAFIN

-1068 SAKGRGILSSNYYKY
+1068 SVKGRGILSSNYYKY

-1091 EYEQSIKPLL
+1091 EFEQSIKPLL

-1137 LNSDKNA
+1137 LNSEKNA

>member
-7 ISLVLSGILCSCLDA
+7 ISLVVSSILCSCLDA
-22 QVMDIGTNFYRDYL
+22 QVMDVGTNFYRDYL

-60 KFTFDKIP
+60 KFTFNKIP

-84 NFVVTATHVENGTN
+84 NFVVTANHTLLASAATNFNEN
-98 AVDYNEKRGV
+98 RGW
-108 FGNTKY
+108 FGNTLY
-114 EYLTRYSSTSTSKV
+114 EYATNSTQKL
-128 YNTETTYLRT
+128 YGADTTYLRT
-138 TKFIVEG
+138 SKYIVEG
-145 SVDPIDIPDLEI
+145 QIDPLDVPNLEI
-157 SPASYNDQDIA
+157 SSQDQAKDEA
-168 EIEVR
+168 NVK
-173 KIENYFKAIKNSG
+173 KIEDRFRDIKNSG
-186 GANGNDIFAYQAG
+186 GASGDNILAYEAGTGSLALERPKSDSDGFAEVMSATEFEHQ
-199 IGLLSLEK
+199 
-207 PRIDPITGNPTGGYD
+207 N
-222 TIVDKD
+222 IV
-228 GTNNQTLGASLNNIN
+228 NNALGASVNEIG
-243 IINSVAYKKK
+243 VAYSAVYKSHYSSVSKPGVYLFMT
-253 ISLLGDGNEVNGIYV
+253 SNRG
-268 LPFTNDN
+268 
-275 FRNKLYI
+275 FRNRLLP
-282 GDSGSGFFVYDTLK
+282 GDSGSGFFVYDTVAQ
-296 NKWVLVGVTSVANG
+296 KWVLVGVLTGVEDNK
-310 TQNYASIVTARDFND
+310 NYASIVTARDFND

-353 SANGSNIMLNSNLDL
+353 SANGSNITLNSNLDL

-376 SGDFTLNSTNGS
+376 SGDLTLNSTNGS

-461 GVNESLNDK
+461 GVNENLNDK
-470 IFFGNGGGA
+470 IFFGNGGGV
-479 LDLNGFDQTFNNIS
+479 LDLNGFDQTFDNIS

-498 AKITNKNPQ
+498 AKITNENSQ
-507 RATLAI
+507 RAILKI
-513 NGESGKDT
+513 NGEIGKDT
-521 IFHANIDKNIEL
+521 IFHASIDKNIEL

-545 GGFDIDGALSLENAK
+545 GGFDIDGALSLEDAK

-587 AAGLSEPVYMDLT
+587 AAGLNEPAYMDLA

-663 NTYDDGLKYRQDV
+663 NTYDDGLKYRQDIE
-676 QSGNLLVKDVK
+676 SGNLLVKDVK

-697 SLLRVGGGATK
+697 SLLRVGGGTTK

-726 LGDGKFEIENL
+726 LGDGKFEVENL
-737 EVSGA
+737 EISGA

-805 SAQSIIN
+805 SAQNIIN

-828 TYTISDGKIVMKLSD
+828 TYAISDGKIVMKLSD

-891 LRKLAQKADKDMRE
+891 LRKLAQKADKDMKE
-905 ISTSSLKMSIKALQN
+905 ISTSSLKVSMKALQN

-933 QLRAKADISQ
+933 QLRTKADISQ

-1068 SAKGRGILSSNYYKY
+1068 SVKGRGILSSNYYKY

-1091 EYEQSIKPLL
+1091 EFEQSIKPLL

>member
-7 ISLVLSGILCSCLDA
+7 ISLVLSSILCSCLDA

-60 KFTFDKIP
+60 KFTFNKIP

-84 NFVVTATHVENGTN
+84 NFVVTANHTLLASAATNFNEN
-98 AVDYNEKRGV
+98 RGW
-108 FGNTKY
+108 FGNTLY
-114 EYLTRYSSTSTSKV
+114 EYATNSTQKL
-128 YNTETTYLRT
+128 YGADTTYLRT
-138 TKFIVEG
+138 SKYIIEG
-145 SVDPIDIPDLEI
+145 QIDPLDVPNLEI
-157 SPASYNDQDIA
+157 SSQDQIKDEA
-168 EIEVR
+168 NAK
-173 KIENYFKAIKNSG
+173 KIEDRFRDIKNSG
-186 GANGNDIFAYQAG
+186 GASGENILAYEAG
-199 IGLLSLEK
+199 TGSLALEK
-207 PRIDPITGNPTGGYD
+207 PKSDSDGFAEVMSATEFEHQN
-222 TIVDKD
+222 IV
-228 GTNNQTLGASLNNIN
+228 NNALGASVNEIG
-243 IINSVAYKKK
+243 VAYSAVYKSHYSSVSKPGVYLFMT
-253 ISLLGDGNEVNGIYV
+253 SNRG
-268 LPFTNDN
+268 
-275 FRNKLYI
+275 FRNRLLP
-282 GDSGSGFFVYDTLK
+282 GDSGSGFFVYDTVAQ
-296 NKWVLVGVTSVANG
+296 KWVLVGVLTGVEDNK
-310 TQNYASIVTARDFND
+310 NYASIVTARDFND

-353 SANGSNIMLNSNLDL
+353 SANGSNITLNSNLDL

-461 GVNESLNDK
+461 GVNENLNDK

-498 AKITNKNPQ
+498 AKITNENSQ
-507 RATLAI
+507 RAILKI

-521 IFHANIDKNIEL
+521 IFHASIDKNIEL

-545 GGFDIDGALSLENAK
+545 GGFDIDGALNLENAK

-587 AAGLSEPVYMDLT
+587 AAGLSEPAYMDLT

-663 NTYDDGLKYRQDV
+663 NTYDDGLKYRQDIE
-676 QSGNLLVKDVK
+676 SKNLLVKDVK

-718 TPLAKDVL
+718 TPLAKNVL
-726 LGDGKFEIENL
+726 LGDGKFEVENL

-828 TYTISDGKIVMKLSD
+828 TYAINGGKIEMKLSD
-843 KKGENPAVSSNVVQ
+843 KKGENPAVSPNIVQ

-891 LRKLAQKADKDMRE
+891 LRKLVQKADKDMKE
-905 ISTSSLKMSIKALQN
+905 ISTSSLKVSMKALQN

-933 QLRAKADISQ
+933 QLRTKADISQ

-983 DKKSDGDLKFYGTN
+983 DRQSDGDLKFYGTN
-997 IGYDR
+997 VGYDR

-1014 VSKAKFSSNVLKDDA
+1014 VSKAKFSSDILKDDA

-1042 GAHEIQSNLNFAFIN
+1042 GPHEIQSNLNFAFIN
-1057 SKRSLDEAQKA
+1057 SKCSLDEAQKA
-1068 SAKGRGILSSNYYKY
+1068 SVKGRGILSSNYYKY

-1112 FKNDRYDQKS
+1112 FKNNRYDQKS
-1122 INDFNVAVAAGVEYA
+1122 VNDFNVAVAAGVEYA

-1199 LSSQLSGMLDN
+1199 LSSQLSGMFDS